1 MAKNFKKKRL
11 FTVAALTVLLALAM
25 LVFASCETGKT
36 YTLTFETGNGS
47 AVSPIK
53 AKAGDKIQL
62 PDEPT
67 LDGHRF
73 DGWYLSEDFSG
84 EKAALP
90 ETMPAENRTYYAKFT
105 AIKTATLTLDAAGG
119 VLETSVFELEAG
131 EKVWRIVSQA
141 VPSLTGAVFGGWFNG
156 NSAVTENTVMPANGL
171 TLTARY
177 KASYVVEV
185 YLEDLNGEYGAPTDQ
200 VTFEGGS
207 DWLGREV
214 RLGASVLKAP
224 EGFLLD
230 QTKTQPI
237 TLVAGEN
244 VYKAYFYRADGYV
257 YYFVNTPQGAE
268 AEGEMDF
275 ATVTYGAPHTVSESM
290 FTVRGYRFAGWSDS
304 PEGEVVYAA
313 GDEISQVKGTI
324 MLYARWNYG
333 ATDAGGG
340 ADRIY
345 LLMESPLKAVLE
357 RPVLGEKTGSYDP
370 DTRLF
375 EFEIADGRTLKG
387 RMHADGKGFA
397 YFDGDMTLTLTQVD
411 GTAAGKATIALDG
424 LDAALY
430 TPENGAATEGSYTR
444 VSPSVYQFS
453 SESVRFRFRI
463 EKSDGED
470 VFVMSDGYEGTYYY
484 YNGGIS
490 YPVVILDGFGAAAY
504 LADSESSLL
513 TGAYAPS
520 GEEIEVTYPNGDG
533 EVRFLCRLGEEQGR
547 TTSGDVVTVTVF
559 YLADDTRGEYAIEDL
574 SGAETYFYSDG
585 FGKAYYGEGAERREV
600 DYVYYREHGYY
611 VVIDGKI
618 NYFGFVSMYLDG
630 KNVFGC
636 LNMTAKTGGLAEHN
650 TVWTEE
656 NARSGFTVKLRIL
669 DSRTA
674 AIEVSM
680 TNGRW
685 QRVVTGENTYDG
697 DAKIYH
703 FAAEWFAPDTE
714 NIKYE
719 QLLAPF
725 YGDFYYKSQGTS
737 SFVIAD
743 DAFSE
748 YTVYD
753 GSAVYTLKCDGFGK
767 GSLLKRGDA
776 NSVPIVYD
784 YRHGYETENASYG
797 FISFTLQMSLF
808 TVRVNEDTKEG
819 QLVTEFTE
827 LENRL
832 PEQGEKFCFAA
843 VDYIGSEEVLYIP
856 ENITEVAPDAVQ
868 GLLTLKMVIFGDKV
882 TTVGDRAF
890 VGNPYL
896 VSVIFGTGIDHIG
909 DDAFSMATYLIDIHF
924 PNAEKAPSYIG
935 KNAFYRLDGIA
946 LVPST
951 TEWGGL
957 MTVYVGGSFWGD
969 ASPSAYVTL
978 FNVNNKAQDKDGN
991 EVGAYSNDYS
1001 DFVTIASEAGTDKK
1015 GKTYNLADGNKLFLS
1030 GGDSAI
1036 LFVEADGVT
1045 RRIWGAYRYDD
1056 YEKITFRAGFTVDG
1070 EAVLYY
1076 GKPSGDDFVLR
1087 DKVFGA
1093 YDDGYITVVFDGYGA
1108 ASVVIN
1114 AELSDGTYTLNG
1126 NEITFAGID
1135 GLASASFIP
1144 SETQEN
1150 SSKLTLTYGGSSHT
1164 LTYTGKEKGSYY
1176 DLKLGAKIE
1185 LDGKNIDNEGGTA
1198 KIYFKHQE
1206 YERKYKL
1213 EGTKLYI
1220 IWIEGTDGS
1229 EDVLWNWSFNSSTRK
1244 ITGYWNYHLDEYE
1257 YYFEFGLLA
1266 EGEEKGA
1273 YTSAAGD
1280 KLTLDGFFVAEYT
1293 PASGQA
1299 EKWNYFMMSDV
1310 SVLLTSGESYKLLV
1324 LDDASFTETEVTET
1338 SVAGQYY
1345 VAERSYKVWLDG
1357 NGNMLYD
1364 SNMSVY
1370 TYVVEGNVFK
1380 LTSYDD
1386 SGTPHVHEGKFAL
1399 ETDGYIETAFYSYG
1413 YSYLRLFKEK
1423 LEYTTV
1429 SFKLDDKS
1437 YTLAIFEN
1445 KFVYAY
1451 QYGQA
1456 IAYTGS
1462 VADYAAAKAAI
1473 AAKEDFEVT
1482 LDGTV
1487 YTASYDSDSWAWTF
1501 TPKS

>member
-25 LVFASCETGKT
+25 LVFAACETGKT

-53 AKAGDKIQL
+53 AKAGDKIDL

-470 VFVMSDGYEGTYYY
+470 VFVMSDGYEGTIYY

-843 VDYIGSEEVLYIP
+843 VDES
-856 ENITEVAPDAVQ
+856 
-868 GLLTLKMVIFGDKV
+868 
-882 TTVGDRAF
+882 
-890 VGNPYL
+890 
-896 VSVIFGTGIDHIG
+896 
-909 DDAFSMATYLIDIHF
+909 
-924 PNAEKAPSYIG
+924 G
-935 KNAFYRLDGIA
+935 KG
-946 LVPST
+946 
-951 TEWGGL
+951 
-957 MTVYVGGSFWGD
+957 
-969 ASPSAYVTL
+969 SAYIS
-978 FNVNNKAQDKDGN
+978 FPDG
-991 EVGAYSNDYS
+991 
-1001 DFVTIASEAGTDKK
+1001 
-1015 GKTYNLADGNKLFLS
+1015 S
-1030 GGDSAI
+1030 GG
-1036 LFVEADGVT
+1036 FV
-1045 RRIWGAYRYDD
+1045 
-1056 YEKITFRAGFTVDG
+1056 
-1070 EAVLYY
+1070 
-1076 GKPSGDDFVLR
+1076 
-1087 DKVFGA
+1087 
-1093 YDDGYITVVFDGYGA
+1093 
-1108 ASVVIN
+1108 
-1114 AELSDGTYTLNG
+1114 
-1126 NEITFAGID
+1126 AGID
-1135 GLASASFIP
+1135 GAYTAVVFGNADGETVYVEYTFTADFFAQGFEALAQDGYASFVFRYYPAMGNYFFVFDSSEQENYVIDDGESRIEFSVNGDGTAWLNSLLCAVTRDGDEFVLTTASGARGVVRVVGDGTAQLASSERGTYFALADGTPTLEKEMLFLDGFGGATMQRYVAATETSESRIEDVASGTYVRLDSASGYYEYDVSFADGGYENFRFAYGTITVGN
-1144 SETQEN
+1144 SAVAVYILYDESQEESFET
-1150 SSKLTLTYGGSSHT
+1150 SDGGTLLIDAYGQATFEDASG
-1164 LTYTGKEKGSYY
+1164 EKRAAIASRAA
-1176 DLKLGAKIE
+1176 DTVIE
-1185 LDGKNIDNEGGTA
+1185 GRELMRVRVLDADGKNYGAEKTYAVSEENGKKRLLPVDGGLGV
-1198 KIYFKHQE
+1198 YFL
-1206 YERKYKL
+1206 L
-1213 EGTKLYI
+1213 EGDKILSESKLVLDGLGGGVLYCG
-1220 IWIEGTDGS
+1220 ETQSEVKGT
-1229 EDVLWNWSFNSSTRK
+1229 
-1244 ITGYWNYHLDEYE
+1244 
-1257 YYFEFGLLA
+1257 
-1266 EGEEKGA
+1266 
-1273 YTSAAGD
+1273 YTSAERENEWIFRP
-1280 KLTLDGFFVAEYT
+1280 DGTEAESFRFALMRGVPT
-1293 PASGQA
+1293 T
-1299 EKWNYFMMSDV
+1299 E
-1310 SVLLTSGESYKLLV
+1310 GESFDLFAVYAEQWECTLLSA
-1324 LDDASFTETEVTET
+1324 DWEVAAFGGYGSGTFIDRLGRVF
-1338 SVAGQYY
+1338 SVYCEIVDENTVRIYGAAFG
-1345 VAERSYKVWLDG
+1345 EMWLTADFLSG
-1357 NGNMLYD
+1357 TFELYD
-1364 SNMSVY
+1364 
-1370 TYVVEGNVFK
+1370 
-1380 LTSYDD
+1380 
-1386 SGTPHVHEGKFAL
+1386 
-1399 ETDGYIETAFYSYG
+1399 
-1413 YSYLRLFKEK
+1413 
-1423 LEYTTV
+1423 
-1429 SFKLDDKS
+1429 
-1437 YTLAIFEN
+1437 
-1445 KFVYAY
+1445 
-1451 QYGQA
+1451 QA
-1456 IAYTGS
+1456 PA
-1462 VADYAAAKAAI
+1462 
-1473 AAKEDFEVT
+1473 E
-1482 LDGTV
+1482 
-1487 YTASYDSDSWAWTF
+1487 
-1501 TPKS
+1501 

>member
-53 AKAGDKIQL
+53 AKAGDKIDL

-843 VDYIGSEEVLYIP
+843 VDES
-856 ENITEVAPDAVQ
+856 
-868 GLLTLKMVIFGDKV
+868 
-882 TTVGDRAF
+882 
-890 VGNPYL
+890 
-896 VSVIFGTGIDHIG
+896 
-909 DDAFSMATYLIDIHF
+909 
-924 PNAEKAPSYIG
+924 G
-935 KNAFYRLDGIA
+935 KG
-946 LVPST
+946 
-951 TEWGGL
+951 
-957 MTVYVGGSFWGD
+957 
-969 ASPSAYVTL
+969 SAYIS
-978 FNVNNKAQDKDGN
+978 FPDG
-991 EVGAYSNDYS
+991 
-1001 DFVTIASEAGTDKK
+1001 
-1015 GKTYNLADGNKLFLS
+1015 S
-1030 GGDSAI
+1030 GG
-1036 LFVEADGVT
+1036 FV
-1045 RRIWGAYRYDD
+1045 
-1056 YEKITFRAGFTVDG
+1056 
-1070 EAVLYY
+1070 
-1076 GKPSGDDFVLR
+1076 
-1087 DKVFGA
+1087 
-1093 YDDGYITVVFDGYGA
+1093 
-1108 ASVVIN
+1108 
-1114 AELSDGTYTLNG
+1114 
-1126 NEITFAGID
+1126 AGID
-1135 GLASASFIP
+1135 GAYTAVVFGNADGETVYVEYTFTADFFAQGFEALAQDGYASFVFRYYPAMGNYFFVFDSSEQENYVIDDGESRIEFSVNGDGTAWLNSLLCAVTRDGDEFVLTTASGARGVVRVVGDGTAQLASSERGTYFALADGTPTLEKEMLFLDGFGGATMQRYVAATETSESRIEDVASGTYVRLDSASGYYEYDVSFADGGYENFRFAYGTITVGN
-1144 SETQEN
+1144 SAVAVYILYDESQEESFET
-1150 SSKLTLTYGGSSHT
+1150 SDGGTLLIDAYGQATFEDASG
-1164 LTYTGKEKGSYY
+1164 EKRAAIASRAA
-1176 DLKLGAKIE
+1176 DTVIE
-1185 LDGKNIDNEGGTA
+1185 GRELMRVRVLDADGKNYGAEKTYAVSEENGKKRLLPVDGGLGV
-1198 KIYFKHQE
+1198 YFL
-1206 YERKYKL
+1206 L
-1213 EGTKLYI
+1213 EGDKILSESKLVLDGLGGGVLYCG
-1220 IWIEGTDGS
+1220 ETQSEVKGT
-1229 EDVLWNWSFNSSTRK
+1229 
-1244 ITGYWNYHLDEYE
+1244 
-1257 YYFEFGLLA
+1257 
-1266 EGEEKGA
+1266 
-1273 YTSAAGD
+1273 YTSAERENEWIFRP
-1280 KLTLDGFFVAEYT
+1280 DGTEAESFRFALMRGVPT
-1293 PASGQA
+1293 T
-1299 EKWNYFMMSDV
+1299 E
-1310 SVLLTSGESYKLLV
+1310 GESFDLFAVYAEQWECTLLSA
-1324 LDDASFTETEVTET
+1324 DWEVAAFGGYGSGTFIDRLGRVF
-1338 SVAGQYY
+1338 SVYCEIVDENTVRIYGAAFG
-1345 VAERSYKVWLDG
+1345 EMWLTADFLSG
-1357 NGNMLYD
+1357 TFELYD
-1364 SNMSVY
+1364 
-1370 TYVVEGNVFK
+1370 
-1380 LTSYDD
+1380 
-1386 SGTPHVHEGKFAL
+1386 
-1399 ETDGYIETAFYSYG
+1399 
-1413 YSYLRLFKEK
+1413 
-1423 LEYTTV
+1423 
-1429 SFKLDDKS
+1429 
-1437 YTLAIFEN
+1437 
-1445 KFVYAY
+1445 
-1451 QYGQA
+1451 QA
-1456 IAYTGS
+1456 PA
-1462 VADYAAAKAAI
+1462 
-1473 AAKEDFEVT
+1473 E
-1482 LDGTV
+1482 
-1487 YTASYDSDSWAWTF
+1487 
-1501 TPKS
+1501 

>member
-25 LVFASCETGKT
+25 LVFAACETGKT

-257 YYFVNTPQGAE
+257 YYFVNTPLGAE

-275 ATVTYGAPHTVSESM
+275 ATVTYGAPHTVSKSL

-843 VDYIGSEEVLYIP
+843 VDES
-856 ENITEVAPDAVQ
+856 
-868 GLLTLKMVIFGDKV
+868 
-882 TTVGDRAF
+882 
-890 VGNPYL
+890 
-896 VSVIFGTGIDHIG
+896 
-909 DDAFSMATYLIDIHF
+909 
-924 PNAEKAPSYIG
+924 G
-935 KNAFYRLDGIA
+935 KG
-946 LVPST
+946 
-951 TEWGGL
+951 
-957 MTVYVGGSFWGD
+957 
-969 ASPSAYVTL
+969 SAYIS
-978 FNVNNKAQDKDGN
+978 FPDG
-991 EVGAYSNDYS
+991 
-1001 DFVTIASEAGTDKK
+1001 
-1015 GKTYNLADGNKLFLS
+1015 S
-1030 GGDSAI
+1030 GG
-1036 LFVEADGVT
+1036 FV
-1045 RRIWGAYRYDD
+1045 
-1056 YEKITFRAGFTVDG
+1056 
-1070 EAVLYY
+1070 
-1076 GKPSGDDFVLR
+1076 
-1087 DKVFGA
+1087 
-1093 YDDGYITVVFDGYGA
+1093 
-1108 ASVVIN
+1108 
-1114 AELSDGTYTLNG
+1114 
-1126 NEITFAGID
+1126 AGID
-1135 GLASASFIP
+1135 GAYTAVVFGNADGETVYVEYTFTADFFAQGFEALAQDGYASFVFRYYPAMGNYFFVFDSSEQENYVIDDGESRIEFSVNGDGTAWLNSLLCAVTRDGDEFVLTTASGARGVVRVVGDGTAQLASSERGTYFALADGTPTLEKEMLFLDGFGGATMQRYVAATETSESRIEDVASGTYVRLDSASGYYEYDVSFADGGYENFRFAYGTITVGN
-1144 SETQEN
+1144 SAVAVYILYDESQEESFET
-1150 SSKLTLTYGGSSHT
+1150 SDGGTLLIDAYGQATFEDASG
-1164 LTYTGKEKGSYY
+1164 EKRAAIASRAA
-1176 DLKLGAKIE
+1176 DTVIE
-1185 LDGKNIDNEGGTA
+1185 GRELMRVRVLDADGKNYGAEKTYAVSEENGKKRLLPVDGGLGV
-1198 KIYFKHQE
+1198 YFL
-1206 YERKYKL
+1206 L
-1213 EGTKLYI
+1213 EGDKILSESKLVLDGLGGGVLYCG
-1220 IWIEGTDGS
+1220 ETQSEVKGT
-1229 EDVLWNWSFNSSTRK
+1229 
-1244 ITGYWNYHLDEYE
+1244 
-1257 YYFEFGLLA
+1257 
-1266 EGEEKGA
+1266 
-1273 YTSAAGD
+1273 YTSAERENEWIFRP
-1280 KLTLDGFFVAEYT
+1280 DGTEAESFRFALMRGVPT
-1293 PASGQA
+1293 T
-1299 EKWNYFMMSDV
+1299 E
-1310 SVLLTSGESYKLLV
+1310 GESFDLFAVYAEQWECTLLSA
-1324 LDDASFTETEVTET
+1324 DWEVAAFGGYGSGTFIDRLGRVF
-1338 SVAGQYY
+1338 SVYCEIVDENTVRIYGAAFG
-1345 VAERSYKVWLDG
+1345 EMWLTADFLSG
-1357 NGNMLYD
+1357 TFELYD
-1364 SNMSVY
+1364 
-1370 TYVVEGNVFK
+1370 
-1380 LTSYDD
+1380 
-1386 SGTPHVHEGKFAL
+1386 
-1399 ETDGYIETAFYSYG
+1399 
-1413 YSYLRLFKEK
+1413 
-1423 LEYTTV
+1423 
-1429 SFKLDDKS
+1429 
-1437 YTLAIFEN
+1437 
-1445 KFVYAY
+1445 
-1451 QYGQA
+1451 QA
-1456 IAYTGS
+1456 PA
-1462 VADYAAAKAAI
+1462 
-1473 AAKEDFEVT
+1473 E
-1482 LDGTV
+1482 
-1487 YTASYDSDSWAWTF
+1487 
-1501 TPKS
+1501 

>member
-25 LVFASCETGKT
+25 LVFAACETGKT

-843 VDYIGSEEVLYIP
+843 VDES
-856 ENITEVAPDAVQ
+856 
-868 GLLTLKMVIFGDKV
+868 
-882 TTVGDRAF
+882 
-890 VGNPYL
+890 
-896 VSVIFGTGIDHIG
+896 
-909 DDAFSMATYLIDIHF
+909 
-924 PNAEKAPSYIG
+924 G
-935 KNAFYRLDGIA
+935 KG
-946 LVPST
+946 
-951 TEWGGL
+951 
-957 MTVYVGGSFWGD
+957 
-969 ASPSAYVTL
+969 SAYIS
-978 FNVNNKAQDKDGN
+978 FPDG
-991 EVGAYSNDYS
+991 
-1001 DFVTIASEAGTDKK
+1001 
-1015 GKTYNLADGNKLFLS
+1015 S
-1030 GGDSAI
+1030 GG
-1036 LFVEADGVT
+1036 FV
-1045 RRIWGAYRYDD
+1045 
-1056 YEKITFRAGFTVDG
+1056 
-1070 EAVLYY
+1070 
-1076 GKPSGDDFVLR
+1076 
-1087 DKVFGA
+1087 
-1093 YDDGYITVVFDGYGA
+1093 
-1108 ASVVIN
+1108 
-1114 AELSDGTYTLNG
+1114 
-1126 NEITFAGID
+1126 AGID
-1135 GLASASFIP
+1135 GAYTAVVFGNADGETVYVEYTFTADFFAQGFEALAQDGYASFVFRYYPAMGNYFFVFDSSEQENYVIDDGESRIEFSVNGDGTAWLNSLLCAVTRDGDEFVLTTASGARGVVRVVGDGTAQLASSERGTYFALADGTPTLEKEMLFLDGFGGATMQRYVAATETSESRIEDVASGTYVRLDSASGYYEYDVSFADGGYENFRFAYGTITVGN
-1144 SETQEN
+1144 SAVAVYILYDESQEESFET
-1150 SSKLTLTYGGSSHT
+1150 SDGGTLLIDAYGQATFEDASG
-1164 LTYTGKEKGSYY
+1164 EKRAAIASRAA
-1176 DLKLGAKIE
+1176 DTVIE
-1185 LDGKNIDNEGGTA
+1185 GRELMRVRVLDADGKNYGAEKTYAVSEENGKKRLLPVDGGLGV
-1198 KIYFKHQE
+1198 YFL
-1206 YERKYKL
+1206 L
-1213 EGTKLYI
+1213 EGDKILSESKLVLDGLGGGVLYCG
-1220 IWIEGTDGS
+1220 ETQSEVKGT
-1229 EDVLWNWSFNSSTRK
+1229 
-1244 ITGYWNYHLDEYE
+1244 
-1257 YYFEFGLLA
+1257 
-1266 EGEEKGA
+1266 
-1273 YTSAAGD
+1273 YTSAERENEWIFRP
-1280 KLTLDGFFVAEYT
+1280 DGTEAESFRFALMRGVPT
-1293 PASGQA
+1293 T
-1299 EKWNYFMMSDV
+1299 E
-1310 SVLLTSGESYKLLV
+1310 GESFDLFAVYAEQWECTLLSA
-1324 LDDASFTETEVTET
+1324 DWEVAAFGGYGSGTFIDRLGRVF
-1338 SVAGQYY
+1338 SVYCEIVDENTVRIYGAAFG
-1345 VAERSYKVWLDG
+1345 EMWLTADFLSG
-1357 NGNMLYD
+1357 TFELYD
-1364 SNMSVY
+1364 
-1370 TYVVEGNVFK
+1370 
-1380 LTSYDD
+1380 
-1386 SGTPHVHEGKFAL
+1386 
-1399 ETDGYIETAFYSYG
+1399 
-1413 YSYLRLFKEK
+1413 
-1423 LEYTTV
+1423 
-1429 SFKLDDKS
+1429 
-1437 YTLAIFEN
+1437 
-1445 KFVYAY
+1445 
-1451 QYGQA
+1451 QA
-1456 IAYTGS
+1456 PA
-1462 VADYAAAKAAI
+1462 
-1473 AAKEDFEVT
+1473 E
-1482 LDGTV
+1482 
-1487 YTASYDSDSWAWTF
+1487 
-1501 TPKS
+1501 

>member
-47 AVSPIK
+47 AGSPIK

-843 VDYIGSEEVLYIP
+843 VDES
-856 ENITEVAPDAVQ
+856 
-868 GLLTLKMVIFGDKV
+868 
-882 TTVGDRAF
+882 
-890 VGNPYL
+890 
-896 VSVIFGTGIDHIG
+896 
-909 DDAFSMATYLIDIHF
+909 
-924 PNAEKAPSYIG
+924 G
-935 KNAFYRLDGIA
+935 KG
-946 LVPST
+946 
-951 TEWGGL
+951 
-957 MTVYVGGSFWGD
+957 
-969 ASPSAYVTL
+969 SAYIS
-978 FNVNNKAQDKDGN
+978 FPDG
-991 EVGAYSNDYS
+991 
-1001 DFVTIASEAGTDKK
+1001 
-1015 GKTYNLADGNKLFLS
+1015 S
-1030 GGDSAI
+1030 GG
-1036 LFVEADGVT
+1036 FV
-1045 RRIWGAYRYDD
+1045 
-1056 YEKITFRAGFTVDG
+1056 
-1070 EAVLYY
+1070 
-1076 GKPSGDDFVLR
+1076 
-1087 DKVFGA
+1087 
-1093 YDDGYITVVFDGYGA
+1093 
-1108 ASVVIN
+1108 
-1114 AELSDGTYTLNG
+1114 
-1126 NEITFAGID
+1126 AGID
-1135 GLASASFIP
+1135 GAYTAVVFGNADGETVYVEYTFTADFFAQGFEALAQDGYASFVFRYYPAMGNYFFVFDSSEQENYVIDDGESRIEFSVNGDGTAWLNSLLCAVTRDGDEFVLTTASGARGVVRVVGDGTAQLASSERGTYFALADGTPTLEKEMLFLDGFGGATMQRYVAATETSESRIEDVASGTYVRLDSASGYYEYDVSFADGGYENFRFAYGTITVGN
-1144 SETQEN
+1144 SAVAVYILYDESQEESFET
-1150 SSKLTLTYGGSSHT
+1150 SDGGTLLIDAYGQATFEDASG
-1164 LTYTGKEKGSYY
+1164 EKRAAIASRAA
-1176 DLKLGAKIE
+1176 DTVIE
-1185 LDGKNIDNEGGTA
+1185 GRELMRVRVLDADGKNYGAEKTYAVSEENGKKRLLPVDGGLGV
-1198 KIYFKHQE
+1198 YFL
-1206 YERKYKL
+1206 L
-1213 EGTKLYI
+1213 EGDKILSESKLVLDGLGGGVLYCG
-1220 IWIEGTDGS
+1220 ETQSEVKGT
-1229 EDVLWNWSFNSSTRK
+1229 
-1244 ITGYWNYHLDEYE
+1244 
-1257 YYFEFGLLA
+1257 
-1266 EGEEKGA
+1266 
-1273 YTSAAGD
+1273 YTSAERENEWIFRP
-1280 KLTLDGFFVAEYT
+1280 DGTEAESFRFALMRGVPT
-1293 PASGQA
+1293 T
-1299 EKWNYFMMSDV
+1299 E
-1310 SVLLTSGESYKLLV
+1310 GESFDLFAVYAEQWECTLLSA
-1324 LDDASFTETEVTET
+1324 DWEVAAFGGYGSGTFIDRLGRVF
-1338 SVAGQYY
+1338 SVYCEIVDENTVRIYGAAFG
-1345 VAERSYKVWLDG
+1345 EMWLTADFLSG
-1357 NGNMLYD
+1357 TFELYD
-1364 SNMSVY
+1364 
-1370 TYVVEGNVFK
+1370 
-1380 LTSYDD
+1380 
-1386 SGTPHVHEGKFAL
+1386 
-1399 ETDGYIETAFYSYG
+1399 
-1413 YSYLRLFKEK
+1413 
-1423 LEYTTV
+1423 
-1429 SFKLDDKS
+1429 
-1437 YTLAIFEN
+1437 
-1445 KFVYAY
+1445 
-1451 QYGQA
+1451 QA
-1456 IAYTGS
+1456 PA
-1462 VADYAAAKAAI
+1462 
-1473 AAKEDFEVT
+1473 E
-1482 LDGTV
+1482 
-1487 YTASYDSDSWAWTF
+1487 
-1501 TPKS
+1501 

>member
-25 LVFASCETGKT
+25 LVFAACETGKT

-53 AKAGDKIQL
+53 AKAGDKIDL

-119 VLETSVFELEAG
+119 VLETSVFELEPG

-357 RPVLGEKTGSYDP
+357 RPVLGEKTGSYDL

-685 QRVVTGENTYDG
+685 QRVITGENTYDE

-703 FAAEWFAPDTE
+703 FAADWFAPDTE

-843 VDYIGSEEVLYIP
+843 VDES
-856 ENITEVAPDAVQ
+856 
-868 GLLTLKMVIFGDKV
+868 
-882 TTVGDRAF
+882 
-890 VGNPYL
+890 
-896 VSVIFGTGIDHIG
+896 
-909 DDAFSMATYLIDIHF
+909 
-924 PNAEKAPSYIG
+924 G
-935 KNAFYRLDGIA
+935 KG
-946 LVPST
+946 
-951 TEWGGL
+951 
-957 MTVYVGGSFWGD
+957 
-969 ASPSAYVTL
+969 SAYIS
-978 FNVNNKAQDKDGN
+978 FPDG
-991 EVGAYSNDYS
+991 
-1001 DFVTIASEAGTDKK
+1001 
-1015 GKTYNLADGNKLFLS
+1015 S
-1030 GGDSAI
+1030 GG
-1036 LFVEADGVT
+1036 FV
-1045 RRIWGAYRYDD
+1045 
-1056 YEKITFRAGFTVDG
+1056 
-1070 EAVLYY
+1070 
-1076 GKPSGDDFVLR
+1076 
-1087 DKVFGA
+1087 
-1093 YDDGYITVVFDGYGA
+1093 
-1108 ASVVIN
+1108 
-1114 AELSDGTYTLNG
+1114 
-1126 NEITFAGID
+1126 AGID
-1135 GLASASFIP
+1135 GAYTAVVFGNADGETVYVEYTFTADFFAQGFEALAQDGYASFVFRYYPAMGNYFFVFDSSEQENYVIDDGESRIEFSVNGDGTAWLNSLLCAVTRDGDEFVLTTASGARGVVRVVGDGTAQLASSERGTYFALADGTPTLEKEMLFLDGFGGATMQRYVAATETSESRIEDVASG
-1144 SETQEN
+1144 
-1150 SSKLTLTYGGSSHT
+1150 TYVRLDSASGYYEYDVSFAD
-1164 LTYTGKEKGSYY
+1164 GSYENFRFAYGTITVGNSAVAVYILY
-1176 DLKLGAKIE
+1176 DESREETFETSDGGMLLIDAYGQATFEDASGEKRAAIASRAADTLIE
-1185 LDGKNIDNEGGTA
+1185 GRELMRVRVLDADGKNYGAEKTYAVSEENGKKRLLPVDGGLGV
-1198 KIYFKHQE
+1198 YFL
-1206 YERKYKL
+1206 L
-1213 EGTKLYI
+1213 EGDKIL
-1220 IWIEGTDGS
+1220 S
-1229 EDVLWNWSFNSSTRK
+1229 ESK
-1244 ITGYWNYHLDEYE
+1244 
-1257 YYFEFGLLA
+1257 
-1266 EGEEKGA
+1266 
-1273 YTSAAGD
+1273 
-1280 KLTLDGFFVAEYT
+1280 
-1293 PASGQA
+1293 
-1299 EKWNYFMMSDV
+1299 
-1310 SVLLTSGESYKLLV
+1310 LV
-1324 LDDASFTETEVTET
+1324 LDGLGGGVLYCGETQSEVKGTYTAAERENEWIFRPDDTETESFRFALMRGVPTTEGESFDLFAVYAEQWECT
-1338 SVAGQYY
+1338 LLSADWEVAAFGGYGSGTFIDRLGRVFSVYCEIVDENTVRIYGAAFG
-1345 VAERSYKVWLDG
+1345 EMWLTADFLSDTFE
-1357 NGNMLYD
+1357 LYD
-1364 SNMSVY
+1364 
-1370 TYVVEGNVFK
+1370 
-1380 LTSYDD
+1380 
-1386 SGTPHVHEGKFAL
+1386 
-1399 ETDGYIETAFYSYG
+1399 
-1413 YSYLRLFKEK
+1413 
-1423 LEYTTV
+1423 
-1429 SFKLDDKS
+1429 
-1437 YTLAIFEN
+1437 
-1445 KFVYAY
+1445 
-1451 QYGQA
+1451 QA
-1456 IAYTGS
+1456 PA
-1462 VADYAAAKAAI
+1462 
-1473 AAKEDFEVT
+1473 E
-1482 LDGTV
+1482 
-1487 YTASYDSDSWAWTF
+1487 
-1501 TPKS
+1501 

>member
-257 YYFVNTPQGAE
+257 YYFVNTPLGAE

-275 ATVTYGAPHTVSESM
+275 ATVTYGAPHTVSKSL

-304 PEGEVVYAA
+304 PEGEVVYAE

-574 SGAETYFYSDG
+574 NGAETYFYSDG

-703 FAAEWFAPDTE
+703 FAADWFAPDTE

-843 VDYIGSEEVLYIP
+843 VDES
-856 ENITEVAPDAVQ
+856 
-868 GLLTLKMVIFGDKV
+868 
-882 TTVGDRAF
+882 
-890 VGNPYL
+890 
-896 VSVIFGTGIDHIG
+896 
-909 DDAFSMATYLIDIHF
+909 
-924 PNAEKAPSYIG
+924 G
-935 KNAFYRLDGIA
+935 KG
-946 LVPST
+946 
-951 TEWGGL
+951 
-957 MTVYVGGSFWGD
+957 
-969 ASPSAYVTL
+969 SAYIS
-978 FNVNNKAQDKDGN
+978 FPDG
-991 EVGAYSNDYS
+991 
-1001 DFVTIASEAGTDKK
+1001 
-1015 GKTYNLADGNKLFLS
+1015 S
-1030 GGDSAI
+1030 GG
-1036 LFVEADGVT
+1036 FV
-1045 RRIWGAYRYDD
+1045 
-1056 YEKITFRAGFTVDG
+1056 
-1070 EAVLYY
+1070 
-1076 GKPSGDDFVLR
+1076 
-1087 DKVFGA
+1087 
-1093 YDDGYITVVFDGYGA
+1093 
-1108 ASVVIN
+1108 
-1114 AELSDGTYTLNG
+1114 
-1126 NEITFAGID
+1126 AGID
-1135 GLASASFIP
+1135 GAYTAVVFGNADGETVYVEYTFTADFFAQGFEALAQDGYASFVFRYYPAMGNYFFVFDSSEQENYVIDDGESRIEFSVNGDGTAWLNSLLCAVTRDGDEFVLTTASGARGVVRVVGDGTAQLASSERGTYFALADGTPTLEKEMLFLDGFGGATMQRYVAATETSESRIEDVASGTYVRLDSASGYYEYDVSFADGGYENFRFAYGTITVGN
-1144 SETQEN
+1144 SAVAVYILYDESQEESFET
-1150 SSKLTLTYGGSSHT
+1150 SDGGTLLIDAYGQATFEDASG
-1164 LTYTGKEKGSYY
+1164 EKRAAIASRAA
-1176 DLKLGAKIE
+1176 DTVIE
-1185 LDGKNIDNEGGTA
+1185 GRELMRVRVLDEDGKNYGAEKTYAVSEENGKKRLLPVDGGLGV
-1198 KIYFKHQE
+1198 YFL
-1206 YERKYKL
+1206 L
-1213 EGTKLYI
+1213 EGDKIL
-1220 IWIEGTDGS
+1220 S
-1229 EDVLWNWSFNSSTRK
+1229 ESK
-1244 ITGYWNYHLDEYE
+1244 
-1257 YYFEFGLLA
+1257 
-1266 EGEEKGA
+1266 
-1273 YTSAAGD
+1273 
-1280 KLTLDGFFVAEYT
+1280 
-1293 PASGQA
+1293 
-1299 EKWNYFMMSDV
+1299 
-1310 SVLLTSGESYKLLV
+1310 LV
-1324 LDDASFTETEVTET
+1324 LDGLGGGVLYCGETQSEVKGTYTAAERENEWIFRPDGTETESFRFALMRGVPTTERESFDLFAVYAEQWECT
-1338 SVAGQYY
+1338 LLSADWEVAAFGGYGSGTFIDRLGRVFSVYCEIVDENTVRIYGAAFG
-1345 VAERSYKVWLDG
+1345 EMWLTADFLSG
-1357 NGNMLYD
+1357 TFELYD
-1364 SNMSVY
+1364 
-1370 TYVVEGNVFK
+1370 
-1380 LTSYDD
+1380 
-1386 SGTPHVHEGKFAL
+1386 
-1399 ETDGYIETAFYSYG
+1399 
-1413 YSYLRLFKEK
+1413 
-1423 LEYTTV
+1423 
-1429 SFKLDDKS
+1429 
-1437 YTLAIFEN
+1437 
-1445 KFVYAY
+1445 
-1451 QYGQA
+1451 QA
-1456 IAYTGS
+1456 PA
-1462 VADYAAAKAAI
+1462 
-1473 AAKEDFEVT
+1473 E
-1482 LDGTV
+1482 
-1487 YTASYDSDSWAWTF
+1487 
-1501 TPKS
+1501 

>member
-257 YYFVNTPQGAE
+257 YYFVNTPLGAE

-275 ATVTYGAPHTVSESM
+275 ATVTYGAPHTVSKSL

-304 PEGEVVYAA
+304 PEGEVVYAE

-574 SGAETYFYSDG
+574 NGAETYFYSDG

-703 FAAEWFAPDTE
+703 FAADWFAPDTE

-843 VDYIGSEEVLYIP
+843 VDES
-856 ENITEVAPDAVQ
+856 
-868 GLLTLKMVIFGDKV
+868 
-882 TTVGDRAF
+882 
-890 VGNPYL
+890 
-896 VSVIFGTGIDHIG
+896 
-909 DDAFSMATYLIDIHF
+909 
-924 PNAEKAPSYIG
+924 G
-935 KNAFYRLDGIA
+935 KG
-946 LVPST
+946 
-951 TEWGGL
+951 
-957 MTVYVGGSFWGD
+957 
-969 ASPSAYVTL
+969 SAYIS
-978 FNVNNKAQDKDGN
+978 FPDG
-991 EVGAYSNDYS
+991 
-1001 DFVTIASEAGTDKK
+1001 
-1015 GKTYNLADGNKLFLS
+1015 S
-1030 GGDSAI
+1030 GG
-1036 LFVEADGVT
+1036 FV
-1045 RRIWGAYRYDD
+1045 
-1056 YEKITFRAGFTVDG
+1056 
-1070 EAVLYY
+1070 
-1076 GKPSGDDFVLR
+1076 
-1087 DKVFGA
+1087 
-1093 YDDGYITVVFDGYGA
+1093 
-1108 ASVVIN
+1108 
-1114 AELSDGTYTLNG
+1114 
-1126 NEITFAGID
+1126 AGID
-1135 GLASASFIP
+1135 GAYTAVVFGNADGETVYVEYTFTADFFAQGFEALAQDGYASFVFRYYPAMGNYFFVFDSSEQENYVIDDGESRIEFSVNGDGTAWLNSLLCAVTRDGDEFVLTTASGARGVVRVVGDGTAQLASSERGTYFALADGTPTLEKEMLFLDGFGGATMQRYVAATETSESRIEDVASGTYVRLDSASGYYEYDVSFADGGYENFRFAYGTITVGN
-1144 SETQEN
+1144 SAVAVYILYDESQEESFET
-1150 SSKLTLTYGGSSHT
+1150 SDGGTLLIDAYGQATFEDASG
-1164 LTYTGKEKGSYY
+1164 EKRAAIASRAA
-1176 DLKLGAKIE
+1176 DTVIE
-1185 LDGKNIDNEGGTA
+1185 GRELMRVRVLDEDGKNYGAEKTYAVSEENGKKRLLPVDGGLGV
-1198 KIYFKHQE
+1198 YFL
-1206 YERKYKL
+1206 L
-1213 EGTKLYI
+1213 EGDKIL
-1220 IWIEGTDGS
+1220 S
-1229 EDVLWNWSFNSSTRK
+1229 ESK
-1244 ITGYWNYHLDEYE
+1244 
-1257 YYFEFGLLA
+1257 
-1266 EGEEKGA
+1266 
-1273 YTSAAGD
+1273 
-1280 KLTLDGFFVAEYT
+1280 
-1293 PASGQA
+1293 
-1299 EKWNYFMMSDV
+1299 
-1310 SVLLTSGESYKLLV
+1310 LV
-1324 LDDASFTETEVTET
+1324 LDGLGGGVLYCGETQSEVKGTYT
-1338 SVAGQYY
+1338 A
-1345 VAERSYKVWLDG
+1345 AERENEWIFRPDGTEAESFRFALMRGVPTTEGESFDLFAVYAEQWECTLLSADWEVAAFGGYGSGTFIDRLGRVFSVYCEIVDENTVRIYGAAFGEMWLTADFLSG
-1357 NGNMLYD
+1357 TFELYD
-1364 SNMSVY
+1364 
-1370 TYVVEGNVFK
+1370 
-1380 LTSYDD
+1380 
-1386 SGTPHVHEGKFAL
+1386 
-1399 ETDGYIETAFYSYG
+1399 
-1413 YSYLRLFKEK
+1413 
-1423 LEYTTV
+1423 
-1429 SFKLDDKS
+1429 
-1437 YTLAIFEN
+1437 
-1445 KFVYAY
+1445 
-1451 QYGQA
+1451 QA
-1456 IAYTGS
+1456 PA
-1462 VADYAAAKAAI
+1462 
-1473 AAKEDFEVT
+1473 E
-1482 LDGTV
+1482 
-1487 YTASYDSDSWAWTF
+1487 
-1501 TPKS
+1501 

>member
-25 LVFASCETGKT
+25 LVFAACETGKT

-53 AKAGDKIQL
+53 AKAGDKIDL

-843 VDYIGSEEVLYIP
+843 VDES
-856 ENITEVAPDAVQ
+856 
-868 GLLTLKMVIFGDKV
+868 
-882 TTVGDRAF
+882 
-890 VGNPYL
+890 
-896 VSVIFGTGIDHIG
+896 
-909 DDAFSMATYLIDIHF
+909 
-924 PNAEKAPSYIG
+924 G
-935 KNAFYRLDGIA
+935 KG
-946 LVPST
+946 
-951 TEWGGL
+951 
-957 MTVYVGGSFWGD
+957 
-969 ASPSAYVTL
+969 SAYIS
-978 FNVNNKAQDKDGN
+978 FPDG
-991 EVGAYSNDYS
+991 
-1001 DFVTIASEAGTDKK
+1001 
-1015 GKTYNLADGNKLFLS
+1015 S
-1030 GGDSAI
+1030 GG
-1036 LFVEADGVT
+1036 FV
-1045 RRIWGAYRYDD
+1045 
-1056 YEKITFRAGFTVDG
+1056 
-1070 EAVLYY
+1070 
-1076 GKPSGDDFVLR
+1076 
-1087 DKVFGA
+1087 
-1093 YDDGYITVVFDGYGA
+1093 
-1108 ASVVIN
+1108 
-1114 AELSDGTYTLNG
+1114 
-1126 NEITFAGID
+1126 AGID
-1135 GLASASFIP
+1135 GAYTAVVFGNADGETVYVEYTFTADFFAQGFEALAQDGYASFVFRYYPAMGNYFFVFDSSEQENYVIDDGESRIEFSVNGDGTAWLNSLLCAVTRDGDEFVLTTASGARGVVRVVGDGTAQLASSERGTYFALADGTPTLEKEMLFLDGFGGATMQRYVAATETSKSRIEDVASG
-1144 SETQEN
+1144 
-1150 SSKLTLTYGGSSHT
+1150 TYVRLDSASGYYEYDVSFAD
-1164 LTYTGKEKGSYY
+1164 GSYENFRFAYGTITVGNSAVAVYILY
-1176 DLKLGAKIE
+1176 DESREETFETSDGGMLLIDAYGQATFEDASGEKRAAIASRAADTLIE
-1185 LDGKNIDNEGGTA
+1185 GRELMRVRVLDADGKNYGAEKTYAVSEENGKKRLLPVDGGLGV
-1198 KIYFKHQE
+1198 YFL
-1206 YERKYKL
+1206 L
-1213 EGTKLYI
+1213 EGDKIL
-1220 IWIEGTDGS
+1220 S
-1229 EDVLWNWSFNSSTRK
+1229 ESK
-1244 ITGYWNYHLDEYE
+1244 
-1257 YYFEFGLLA
+1257 
-1266 EGEEKGA
+1266 
-1273 YTSAAGD
+1273 
-1280 KLTLDGFFVAEYT
+1280 
-1293 PASGQA
+1293 
-1299 EKWNYFMMSDV
+1299 
-1310 SVLLTSGESYKLLV
+1310 LV
-1324 LDDASFTETEVTET
+1324 LDGLGGGVLYCGETQSEVKGTYTAAERENEWIFRPDDTETESFRFALMRGVPTTEGESFDLFAVYAEQWECT
-1338 SVAGQYY
+1338 LLSADWEVAAFGGYGSGTFIDRLGRVFSVYCEIVDENTVRIYGAAFG
-1345 VAERSYKVWLDG
+1345 EMWLTADFLSDTFE
-1357 NGNMLYD
+1357 LYD
-1364 SNMSVY
+1364 
-1370 TYVVEGNVFK
+1370 
-1380 LTSYDD
+1380 
-1386 SGTPHVHEGKFAL
+1386 
-1399 ETDGYIETAFYSYG
+1399 
-1413 YSYLRLFKEK
+1413 
-1423 LEYTTV
+1423 
-1429 SFKLDDKS
+1429 
-1437 YTLAIFEN
+1437 
-1445 KFVYAY
+1445 
-1451 QYGQA
+1451 QA
-1456 IAYTGS
+1456 PA
-1462 VADYAAAKAAI
+1462 
-1473 AAKEDFEVT
+1473 E
-1482 LDGTV
+1482 
-1487 YTASYDSDSWAWTF
+1487 
-1501 TPKS
+1501 

>member
-25 LVFASCETGKT
+25 LVFAACETGKT

-53 AKAGDKIQL
+53 AKAGDKIDL

-275 ATVTYGAPHTVSESM
+275 ATVTYGAPHTVSKSL

-304 PEGEVVYAA
+304 PEGEVVYAE

-453 SESVRFRFRI
+453 SESIRFRFRI

-843 VDYIGSEEVLYIP
+843 VDES
-856 ENITEVAPDAVQ
+856 
-868 GLLTLKMVIFGDKV
+868 
-882 TTVGDRAF
+882 
-890 VGNPYL
+890 
-896 VSVIFGTGIDHIG
+896 
-909 DDAFSMATYLIDIHF
+909 
-924 PNAEKAPSYIG
+924 G
-935 KNAFYRLDGIA
+935 KG
-946 LVPST
+946 
-951 TEWGGL
+951 
-957 MTVYVGGSFWGD
+957 
-969 ASPSAYVTL
+969 SAYIS
-978 FNVNNKAQDKDGN
+978 FPDG
-991 EVGAYSNDYS
+991 
-1001 DFVTIASEAGTDKK
+1001 
-1015 GKTYNLADGNKLFLS
+1015 S
-1030 GGDSAI
+1030 GG
-1036 LFVEADGVT
+1036 FV
-1045 RRIWGAYRYDD
+1045 
-1056 YEKITFRAGFTVDG
+1056 
-1070 EAVLYY
+1070 
-1076 GKPSGDDFVLR
+1076 
-1087 DKVFGA
+1087 
-1093 YDDGYITVVFDGYGA
+1093 
-1108 ASVVIN
+1108 
-1114 AELSDGTYTLNG
+1114 
-1126 NEITFAGID
+1126 AGID
-1135 GLASASFIP
+1135 GAYTAVVFGNADGETVYVEYTFTADFFAQGFEALAQDGYASFVFRYYPAMGNYFFVFDSSEQENYVIDDGESRIEFSVNGDGTAWLNSLLCAVTRDGDEFVLTTASGARGVVRVVGDGTAQLASSERGTYFALADGTPTLEKEMLFLDGFGGATMQRYVAATETSESRIEDVASGTYVRLDSASGYYEYDVSFADGGYENFRFAYGTITVGN
-1144 SETQEN
+1144 SAVAVYILYDESQEESFET
-1150 SSKLTLTYGGSSHT
+1150 SDGGTLLIDAYGQATFEDASG
-1164 LTYTGKEKGSYY
+1164 EKRAAIASRAA
-1176 DLKLGAKIE
+1176 DTVIE
-1185 LDGKNIDNEGGTA
+1185 GRELMRVRVLDADGKNYGAEKTYAVSEENGKKRLLPVDGGLGV
-1198 KIYFKHQE
+1198 YFL
-1206 YERKYKL
+1206 L
-1213 EGTKLYI
+1213 EGDKIL
-1220 IWIEGTDGS
+1220 S
-1229 EDVLWNWSFNSSTRK
+1229 ESK
-1244 ITGYWNYHLDEYE
+1244 
-1257 YYFEFGLLA
+1257 
-1266 EGEEKGA
+1266 
-1273 YTSAAGD
+1273 
-1280 KLTLDGFFVAEYT
+1280 
-1293 PASGQA
+1293 
-1299 EKWNYFMMSDV
+1299 
-1310 SVLLTSGESYKLLV
+1310 LV
-1324 LDDASFTETEVTET
+1324 LDGLGGGVLYCGETQSEVKGTYTAAERENEWIFRPDGTETESFRFALMRGVPTTERESFDLFAVYAEQWECT
-1338 SVAGQYY
+1338 LLSADWEVAAFGGYGSGTFIDRLGRVFSVYCEIVDENTVRIYGAAFG
-1345 VAERSYKVWLDG
+1345 EMWLTADFLSG
-1357 NGNMLYD
+1357 TFELYD
-1364 SNMSVY
+1364 
-1370 TYVVEGNVFK
+1370 
-1380 LTSYDD
+1380 
-1386 SGTPHVHEGKFAL
+1386 
-1399 ETDGYIETAFYSYG
+1399 
-1413 YSYLRLFKEK
+1413 
-1423 LEYTTV
+1423 
-1429 SFKLDDKS
+1429 
-1437 YTLAIFEN
+1437 
-1445 KFVYAY
+1445 
-1451 QYGQA
+1451 QA
-1456 IAYTGS
+1456 PA
-1462 VADYAAAKAAI
+1462 
-1473 AAKEDFEVT
+1473 E
-1482 LDGTV
+1482 
-1487 YTASYDSDSWAWTF
+1487 
-1501 TPKS
+1501 

>member
-843 VDYIGSEEVLYIP
+843 VDES
-856 ENITEVAPDAVQ
+856 
-868 GLLTLKMVIFGDKV
+868 
-882 TTVGDRAF
+882 
-890 VGNPYL
+890 
-896 VSVIFGTGIDHIG
+896 
-909 DDAFSMATYLIDIHF
+909 
-924 PNAEKAPSYIG
+924 G
-935 KNAFYRLDGIA
+935 KG
-946 LVPST
+946 
-951 TEWGGL
+951 
-957 MTVYVGGSFWGD
+957 
-969 ASPSAYVTL
+969 SAYIS
-978 FNVNNKAQDKDGN
+978 FPDG
-991 EVGAYSNDYS
+991 
-1001 DFVTIASEAGTDKK
+1001 
-1015 GKTYNLADGNKLFLS
+1015 S
-1030 GGDSAI
+1030 GG
-1036 LFVEADGVT
+1036 FV
-1045 RRIWGAYRYDD
+1045 
-1056 YEKITFRAGFTVDG
+1056 
-1070 EAVLYY
+1070 
-1076 GKPSGDDFVLR
+1076 
-1087 DKVFGA
+1087 
-1093 YDDGYITVVFDGYGA
+1093 
-1108 ASVVIN
+1108 
-1114 AELSDGTYTLNG
+1114 
-1126 NEITFAGID
+1126 AGID
-1135 GLASASFIP
+1135 GAYTAVVFGNADGETVYVEYTFTADFFAQGFEALAQDGYASFVFRYYPAMGNYFFVFDSSEQENYVIDDGESRIEFSVNGDGTAWLNSLLCAVTRDGDEFVLTTASGARGVVRVVGDGTAQLASSERGTYFALADGTPTLEKEMLFLDGFGGATMQRYVAATETSESRIEDVASGTYVRLDSASGYYEYDVSFADGGYENFRFAYGTITVGN
-1144 SETQEN
+1144 SAVAVYILYDESQEESFET
-1150 SSKLTLTYGGSSHT
+1150 SDGGTLLIDAYGQATFEDASG
-1164 LTYTGKEKGSYY
+1164 EKRAAIASRAA
-1176 DLKLGAKIE
+1176 DTVIE
-1185 LDGKNIDNEGGTA
+1185 GRELMRVRVLDADGKNYGAEKTYAVSEENGKKRLLPVDGGLGV
-1198 KIYFKHQE
+1198 YFL
-1206 YERKYKL
+1206 L
-1213 EGTKLYI
+1213 EGDKILSESKLVLDGLGGGVLYCG
-1220 IWIEGTDGS
+1220 ETQSEVKGT
-1229 EDVLWNWSFNSSTRK
+1229 
-1244 ITGYWNYHLDEYE
+1244 
-1257 YYFEFGLLA
+1257 
-1266 EGEEKGA
+1266 
-1273 YTSAAGD
+1273 YTSAERENEWIFRP
-1280 KLTLDGFFVAEYT
+1280 DGTEAESFRFALMRGVPT
-1293 PASGQA
+1293 T
-1299 EKWNYFMMSDV
+1299 E
-1310 SVLLTSGESYKLLV
+1310 GESFDLFAVYAEQWECTLLSADWEV
-1324 LDDASFTETEVTET
+1324 AAFGGYGSGTFIDRLGRVFTVYCEIVDENTVRIYGAAFGEM
-1338 SVAGQYY
+1338 
-1345 VAERSYKVWLDG
+1345 WLTADFLSG
-1357 NGNMLYD
+1357 TFELYD
-1364 SNMSVY
+1364 
-1370 TYVVEGNVFK
+1370 
-1380 LTSYDD
+1380 
-1386 SGTPHVHEGKFAL
+1386 
-1399 ETDGYIETAFYSYG
+1399 
-1413 YSYLRLFKEK
+1413 
-1423 LEYTTV
+1423 
-1429 SFKLDDKS
+1429 
-1437 YTLAIFEN
+1437 
-1445 KFVYAY
+1445 
-1451 QYGQA
+1451 QA
-1456 IAYTGS
+1456 PA
-1462 VADYAAAKAAI
+1462 
-1473 AAKEDFEVT
+1473 E
-1482 LDGTV
+1482 
-1487 YTASYDSDSWAWTF
+1487 
-1501 TPKS
+1501 

>member
-25 LVFASCETGKT
+25 LVFAACETGKT

-53 AKAGDKIQL
+53 AKAGDKIDL

-131 EKVWRIVSQA
+131 EKVWQIVSQA

-843 VDYIGSEEVLYIP
+843 VDES
-856 ENITEVAPDAVQ
+856 
-868 GLLTLKMVIFGDKV
+868 
-882 TTVGDRAF
+882 
-890 VGNPYL
+890 
-896 VSVIFGTGIDHIG
+896 
-909 DDAFSMATYLIDIHF
+909 
-924 PNAEKAPSYIG
+924 G
-935 KNAFYRLDGIA
+935 KG
-946 LVPST
+946 
-951 TEWGGL
+951 
-957 MTVYVGGSFWGD
+957 
-969 ASPSAYVTL
+969 SAYIS
-978 FNVNNKAQDKDGN
+978 FPDG
-991 EVGAYSNDYS
+991 
-1001 DFVTIASEAGTDKK
+1001 
-1015 GKTYNLADGNKLFLS
+1015 S
-1030 GGDSAI
+1030 GG
-1036 LFVEADGVT
+1036 FV
-1045 RRIWGAYRYDD
+1045 
-1056 YEKITFRAGFTVDG
+1056 
-1070 EAVLYY
+1070 
-1076 GKPSGDDFVLR
+1076 
-1087 DKVFGA
+1087 
-1093 YDDGYITVVFDGYGA
+1093 
-1108 ASVVIN
+1108 
-1114 AELSDGTYTLNG
+1114 
-1126 NEITFAGID
+1126 AGID
-1135 GLASASFIP
+1135 GAYTAVVFGNADGETVYVEYIFTADFFAQGFEALAQDGYASFVFRYYPAMGNYFFVFDSSEQENYVIDDGESRIEFSVNGDGTAWLNSLLCAVTRDGDEFVLTTASGARGVVRVVGDGTAQLASSERGTYFALADGTPTLEKEMLFLDGFGGATMQRYVAATETSESRIEDVASGTYVRLDSASGYYEYDVSFADGGYENFRFAYGTITVGN
-1144 SETQEN
+1144 SAVAVYILYDESQEESFET
-1150 SSKLTLTYGGSSHT
+1150 SDGGTLLIDAYGQATFEDASG
-1164 LTYTGKEKGSYY
+1164 EKRAAIASRAA
-1176 DLKLGAKIE
+1176 DTVIE
-1185 LDGKNIDNEGGTA
+1185 GRELMRVRVLDADGKNYGAEKTYAVSEENGKKRLLPVDGGLGV
-1198 KIYFKHQE
+1198 YFL
-1206 YERKYKL
+1206 L
-1213 EGTKLYI
+1213 EGDKILSESKLVLDGLGGGVLYCG
-1220 IWIEGTDGS
+1220 ETQSEVKGT
-1229 EDVLWNWSFNSSTRK
+1229 
-1244 ITGYWNYHLDEYE
+1244 
-1257 YYFEFGLLA
+1257 
-1266 EGEEKGA
+1266 
-1273 YTSAAGD
+1273 YTSAERENEWIFRP
-1280 KLTLDGFFVAEYT
+1280 DGTEAESFRFALMRGVPT
-1293 PASGQA
+1293 T
-1299 EKWNYFMMSDV
+1299 E
-1310 SVLLTSGESYKLLV
+1310 GESFDLFAVYAEQWECTLLSA
-1324 LDDASFTETEVTET
+1324 DWEVAAFGGYGSGTFIDRLGRVF
-1338 SVAGQYY
+1338 SVYCEIVDENTVRIYGAAFG
-1345 VAERSYKVWLDG
+1345 EMWLTADFLSG
-1357 NGNMLYD
+1357 TFELYD
-1364 SNMSVY
+1364 
-1370 TYVVEGNVFK
+1370 
-1380 LTSYDD
+1380 
-1386 SGTPHVHEGKFAL
+1386 
-1399 ETDGYIETAFYSYG
+1399 
-1413 YSYLRLFKEK
+1413 
-1423 LEYTTV
+1423 
-1429 SFKLDDKS
+1429 
-1437 YTLAIFEN
+1437 
-1445 KFVYAY
+1445 
-1451 QYGQA
+1451 QA
-1456 IAYTGS
+1456 PA
-1462 VADYAAAKAAI
+1462 
-1473 AAKEDFEVT
+1473 E
-1482 LDGTV
+1482 
-1487 YTASYDSDSWAWTF
+1487 
-1501 TPKS
+1501 

>member
-685 QRVVTGENTYDG
+685 QRVITGENTYDE

-703 FAAEWFAPDTE
+703 FAADWFAPDTE

-843 VDYIGSEEVLYIP
+843 VDGS
-856 ENITEVAPDAVQ
+856 
-868 GLLTLKMVIFGDKV
+868 
-882 TTVGDRAF
+882 
-890 VGNPYL
+890 
-896 VSVIFGTGIDHIG
+896 
-909 DDAFSMATYLIDIHF
+909 
-924 PNAEKAPSYIG
+924 G
-935 KNAFYRLDGIA
+935 KG
-946 LVPST
+946 
-951 TEWGGL
+951 
-957 MTVYVGGSFWGD
+957 
-969 ASPSAYVTL
+969 SAYIS
-978 FNVNNKAQDKDGN
+978 FPDG
-991 EVGAYSNDYS
+991 
-1001 DFVTIASEAGTDKK
+1001 
-1015 GKTYNLADGNKLFLS
+1015 S
-1030 GGDSAI
+1030 GG
-1036 LFVEADGVT
+1036 FV
-1045 RRIWGAYRYDD
+1045 
-1056 YEKITFRAGFTVDG
+1056 
-1070 EAVLYY
+1070 
-1076 GKPSGDDFVLR
+1076 
-1087 DKVFGA
+1087 
-1093 YDDGYITVVFDGYGA
+1093 
-1108 ASVVIN
+1108 
-1114 AELSDGTYTLNG
+1114 
-1126 NEITFAGID
+1126 AGID
-1135 GLASASFIP
+1135 GAYTAVVFGNADGETVYVEYTFTADFFAQGFEALAQDGYASFVFRYYPAMGNYFFVFDSSEQENYVIDDGESRIEFSVNGDGTAWLNSLLCAVTRDGDEFVLTTASGARGVVRVVGDGTAQLASSERGTYFALADGTPTLEKEMLFLDGFGGATMQRYVAATETSKSRIEDVASG
-1144 SETQEN
+1144 
-1150 SSKLTLTYGGSSHT
+1150 TYVRLDSASGYYEYDVSFAD
-1164 LTYTGKEKGSYY
+1164 GSYENFRFAYGTITVGNSAVAVYILY
-1176 DLKLGAKIE
+1176 DESREETFETSDGGMLLIDAYGQATFEDASGEKRAAIASRAADTLIE
-1185 LDGKNIDNEGGTA
+1185 GRELMRVRVLDADGKNYGAEKTYAVSEENGKKRLLPVDGGLGV
-1198 KIYFKHQE
+1198 YFL
-1206 YERKYKL
+1206 L
-1213 EGTKLYI
+1213 EGDKIL
-1220 IWIEGTDGS
+1220 S
-1229 EDVLWNWSFNSSTRK
+1229 ESK
-1244 ITGYWNYHLDEYE
+1244 
-1257 YYFEFGLLA
+1257 
-1266 EGEEKGA
+1266 
-1273 YTSAAGD
+1273 
-1280 KLTLDGFFVAEYT
+1280 
-1293 PASGQA
+1293 
-1299 EKWNYFMMSDV
+1299 
-1310 SVLLTSGESYKLLV
+1310 LV
-1324 LDDASFTETEVTET
+1324 LDGLGGGVLYCGETQSEVKGTYT
-1338 SVAGQYY
+1338 A
-1345 VAERSYKVWLDG
+1345 AERKNEWIFRPDGTEAESFRFALMRGVPTTEGESFDLFAVYAEQWECTLLSADWEVAAFGGYGSGTFIDRLGRVFSVYCEIVDENTVRIYGAAFGEMWLTADFLSDTFE
-1357 NGNMLYD
+1357 LYD
-1364 SNMSVY
+1364 
-1370 TYVVEGNVFK
+1370 
-1380 LTSYDD
+1380 
-1386 SGTPHVHEGKFAL
+1386 
-1399 ETDGYIETAFYSYG
+1399 
-1413 YSYLRLFKEK
+1413 
-1423 LEYTTV
+1423 
-1429 SFKLDDKS
+1429 
-1437 YTLAIFEN
+1437 
-1445 KFVYAY
+1445 
-1451 QYGQA
+1451 QA
-1456 IAYTGS
+1456 PA
-1462 VADYAAAKAAI
+1462 
-1473 AAKEDFEVT
+1473 E
-1482 LDGTV
+1482 
-1487 YTASYDSDSWAWTF
+1487 
-1501 TPKS
+1501 

>member
-843 VDYIGSEEVLYIP
+843 VDES
-856 ENITEVAPDAVQ
+856 
-868 GLLTLKMVIFGDKV
+868 
-882 TTVGDRAF
+882 
-890 VGNPYL
+890 
-896 VSVIFGTGIDHIG
+896 
-909 DDAFSMATYLIDIHF
+909 
-924 PNAEKAPSYIG
+924 G
-935 KNAFYRLDGIA
+935 KG
-946 LVPST
+946 
-951 TEWGGL
+951 
-957 MTVYVGGSFWGD
+957 
-969 ASPSAYVTL
+969 SAYIS
-978 FNVNNKAQDKDGN
+978 FPDG
-991 EVGAYSNDYS
+991 
-1001 DFVTIASEAGTDKK
+1001 
-1015 GKTYNLADGNKLFLS
+1015 S
-1030 GGDSAI
+1030 GG
-1036 LFVEADGVT
+1036 FV
-1045 RRIWGAYRYDD
+1045 
-1056 YEKITFRAGFTVDG
+1056 
-1070 EAVLYY
+1070 
-1076 GKPSGDDFVLR
+1076 
-1087 DKVFGA
+1087 
-1093 YDDGYITVVFDGYGA
+1093 
-1108 ASVVIN
+1108 
-1114 AELSDGTYTLNG
+1114 
-1126 NEITFAGID
+1126 AGID
-1135 GLASASFIP
+1135 GAYTAVVFGNADGETVYVEYIFTADFFAQGFEALAQDGYASFVFRYYPAMGNYFFVFDSSEQENYVIDDGESRIEFSVNGDGTAWLNSLLCAVTRDGDEFVLTTASGARGVVRVVGDGTAQLASSERGTYFALADGTPTLEKEMLFLDGFGGATMQRYVAATETSESRIEDVASGTYVRLDSASGYYEYDVSFADGGYENFRFAYGTITVGN
-1144 SETQEN
+1144 SAVAVYILYDESQEESFET
-1150 SSKLTLTYGGSSHT
+1150 SDGGTLLIDAYGQATFEDASG
-1164 LTYTGKEKGSYY
+1164 EKRAAIASRAA
-1176 DLKLGAKIE
+1176 DTVIE
-1185 LDGKNIDNEGGTA
+1185 GRELMRVRVLDADGKNYGAEKTYAVSEENGKKRLLPVDGGLGV
-1198 KIYFKHQE
+1198 YFL
-1206 YERKYKL
+1206 L
-1213 EGTKLYI
+1213 EGDKIL
-1220 IWIEGTDGS
+1220 S
-1229 EDVLWNWSFNSSTRK
+1229 ESK
-1244 ITGYWNYHLDEYE
+1244 
-1257 YYFEFGLLA
+1257 
-1266 EGEEKGA
+1266 
-1273 YTSAAGD
+1273 
-1280 KLTLDGFFVAEYT
+1280 
-1293 PASGQA
+1293 
-1299 EKWNYFMMSDV
+1299 
-1310 SVLLTSGESYKLLV
+1310 LV
-1324 LDDASFTETEVTET
+1324 LDGLGGGVLYCGETQSEVKGTYTAAERENEWIFRPDGTETESFRFALMRGVPTTERESFDLFAVYAEQWECT
-1338 SVAGQYY
+1338 LLSADWEVAAFGGYGSGTFIDRLGRVFSVYCEIVDENTVRIYGAAFG
-1345 VAERSYKVWLDG
+1345 EMWLTADFLSG
-1357 NGNMLYD
+1357 TFELYD
-1364 SNMSVY
+1364 
-1370 TYVVEGNVFK
+1370 
-1380 LTSYDD
+1380 
-1386 SGTPHVHEGKFAL
+1386 
-1399 ETDGYIETAFYSYG
+1399 
-1413 YSYLRLFKEK
+1413 
-1423 LEYTTV
+1423 
-1429 SFKLDDKS
+1429 
-1437 YTLAIFEN
+1437 
-1445 KFVYAY
+1445 
-1451 QYGQA
+1451 QA
-1456 IAYTGS
+1456 PA
-1462 VADYAAAKAAI
+1462 
-1473 AAKEDFEVT
+1473 E
-1482 LDGTV
+1482 
-1487 YTASYDSDSWAWTF
+1487 
-1501 TPKS
+1501 

>member
-1 MAKNFKKKRL
+1 M
-11 FTVAALTVLLALAM
+11 AALTVLLALAM
-25 LVFASCETGKT
+25 LVFAACETGKT

-53 AKAGDKIQL
+53 AKAGDKIDL

-131 EKVWRIVSQA
+131 EKVWQIVSQA

-843 VDYIGSEEVLYIP
+843 VDES
-856 ENITEVAPDAVQ
+856 
-868 GLLTLKMVIFGDKV
+868 
-882 TTVGDRAF
+882 
-890 VGNPYL
+890 
-896 VSVIFGTGIDHIG
+896 
-909 DDAFSMATYLIDIHF
+909 
-924 PNAEKAPSYIG
+924 G
-935 KNAFYRLDGIA
+935 KG
-946 LVPST
+946 
-951 TEWGGL
+951 
-957 MTVYVGGSFWGD
+957 
-969 ASPSAYVTL
+969 SAYIS
-978 FNVNNKAQDKDGN
+978 FPDG
-991 EVGAYSNDYS
+991 
-1001 DFVTIASEAGTDKK
+1001 
-1015 GKTYNLADGNKLFLS
+1015 S
-1030 GGDSAI
+1030 GG
-1036 LFVEADGVT
+1036 FV
-1045 RRIWGAYRYDD
+1045 
-1056 YEKITFRAGFTVDG
+1056 
-1070 EAVLYY
+1070 
-1076 GKPSGDDFVLR
+1076 
-1087 DKVFGA
+1087 
-1093 YDDGYITVVFDGYGA
+1093 
-1108 ASVVIN
+1108 
-1114 AELSDGTYTLNG
+1114 
-1126 NEITFAGID
+1126 AGID
-1135 GLASASFIP
+1135 GAYTAVVFGNADGETVYVEYTFTADFFAQGFEALAQDGYASFVFRYYPAMGNYFFVFDSSEQENYVIDDGESRIEFSVNGDGTAWLNSLLCAVTRDGDEFVLTTASGARGVVRVVGDGTAQLASSERGTYFALADGTPTLEKEMLFLDGFGGATMQRYVAATETSESRIEDVASGTYVRLDSASGYYEYDVSFADGGYENFRFAYGTITVGN
-1144 SETQEN
+1144 SAVAVYILYDESQEESFET
-1150 SSKLTLTYGGSSHT
+1150 SDGGTLLIDAYGQATFEDASG
-1164 LTYTGKEKGSYY
+1164 EKRAAIASRAA
-1176 DLKLGAKIE
+1176 DTVIE
-1185 LDGKNIDNEGGTA
+1185 GRELMRVRVLDADGKNYGAEKTYAVSEENGKKRLLPVDGGLGV
-1198 KIYFKHQE
+1198 YFL
-1206 YERKYKL
+1206 L
-1213 EGTKLYI
+1213 EGDKILSESKLVLDGLGGGVLYCG
-1220 IWIEGTDGS
+1220 ETQSEVKGT
-1229 EDVLWNWSFNSSTRK
+1229 
-1244 ITGYWNYHLDEYE
+1244 
-1257 YYFEFGLLA
+1257 
-1266 EGEEKGA
+1266 
-1273 YTSAAGD
+1273 YTSAERENEWIFRP
-1280 KLTLDGFFVAEYT
+1280 DGTEAESFRFALMRGVPT
-1293 PASGQA
+1293 T
-1299 EKWNYFMMSDV
+1299 E
-1310 SVLLTSGESYKLLV
+1310 GESFDLFAVYAEQWECTLLSADWEV
-1324 LDDASFTETEVTET
+1324 AAFGGYGSGTFIDRLGRVFSVYCEIVDETTVRIYGAAFGEM
-1338 SVAGQYY
+1338 
-1345 VAERSYKVWLDG
+1345 WLTADFLSG
-1357 NGNMLYD
+1357 TFELYD
-1364 SNMSVY
+1364 
-1370 TYVVEGNVFK
+1370 
-1380 LTSYDD
+1380 
-1386 SGTPHVHEGKFAL
+1386 
-1399 ETDGYIETAFYSYG
+1399 
-1413 YSYLRLFKEK
+1413 
-1423 LEYTTV
+1423 
-1429 SFKLDDKS
+1429 
-1437 YTLAIFEN
+1437 
-1445 KFVYAY
+1445 
-1451 QYGQA
+1451 QA
-1456 IAYTGS
+1456 PA
-1462 VADYAAAKAAI
+1462 
-1473 AAKEDFEVT
+1473 E
-1482 LDGTV
+1482 
-1487 YTASYDSDSWAWTF
+1487 
-1501 TPKS
+1501 

>member
-25 LVFASCETGKT
+25 LVFAACETGKT

-53 AKAGDKIQL
+53 AKAGDKIDL

-131 EKVWRIVSQA
+131 EKVWQIVSQA

-453 SESVRFRFRI
+453 SESIRFRFRI

-650 TVWTEE
+650 SVWTEE

-843 VDYIGSEEVLYIP
+843 VDES
-856 ENITEVAPDAVQ
+856 
-868 GLLTLKMVIFGDKV
+868 
-882 TTVGDRAF
+882 
-890 VGNPYL
+890 
-896 VSVIFGTGIDHIG
+896 
-909 DDAFSMATYLIDIHF
+909 
-924 PNAEKAPSYIG
+924 G
-935 KNAFYRLDGIA
+935 KG
-946 LVPST
+946 
-951 TEWGGL
+951 
-957 MTVYVGGSFWGD
+957 
-969 ASPSAYVTL
+969 SAYIS
-978 FNVNNKAQDKDGN
+978 FPDG
-991 EVGAYSNDYS
+991 
-1001 DFVTIASEAGTDKK
+1001 
-1015 GKTYNLADGNKLFLS
+1015 S
-1030 GGDSAI
+1030 GG
-1036 LFVEADGVT
+1036 FV
-1045 RRIWGAYRYDD
+1045 
-1056 YEKITFRAGFTVDG
+1056 
-1070 EAVLYY
+1070 
-1076 GKPSGDDFVLR
+1076 
-1087 DKVFGA
+1087 
-1093 YDDGYITVVFDGYGA
+1093 
-1108 ASVVIN
+1108 
-1114 AELSDGTYTLNG
+1114 
-1126 NEITFAGID
+1126 AGID
-1135 GLASASFIP
+1135 GAYTAVVFGNADGETVYVEYTFTADFFAQGFEALAQDGYASFVFRYYPAMGNYFFVFDSSEQENYVIDDGESRIEFSVNGDGTAWLNSLLCAVTRDGDEFVLTTASGARGVVRVVGDGTAQLASSERGTYFALADGTPTLEKEMLFLDGFGGATMQRYVAATETSESRIEDVASGTYVRLDSASGYYEYDVSFADGGYENFRFAYGTITVGN
-1144 SETQEN
+1144 SAVAVYILYDESQEESFET
-1150 SSKLTLTYGGSSHT
+1150 SDGGTLLIDAYGQATFEDASG
-1164 LTYTGKEKGSYY
+1164 EKRAAIASRAA
-1176 DLKLGAKIE
+1176 DTVIE
-1185 LDGKNIDNEGGTA
+1185 GRELMRVRVLDADGKNYGAEKTYAVSEENGKKRLLPVDGGLGV
-1198 KIYFKHQE
+1198 YFL
-1206 YERKYKL
+1206 L
-1213 EGTKLYI
+1213 EGDKILSESKLVLDGLGGGVLYCG
-1220 IWIEGTDGS
+1220 ETQSEVKGT
-1229 EDVLWNWSFNSSTRK
+1229 
-1244 ITGYWNYHLDEYE
+1244 
-1257 YYFEFGLLA
+1257 
-1266 EGEEKGA
+1266 
-1273 YTSAAGD
+1273 YTSAERENEWIFRP
-1280 KLTLDGFFVAEYT
+1280 DGTEAESFRFALMRGVPT
-1293 PASGQA
+1293 T
-1299 EKWNYFMMSDV
+1299 E
-1310 SVLLTSGESYKLLV
+1310 GESFDLFAVYAEQWECTLLSA
-1324 LDDASFTETEVTET
+1324 DWEVAAFGGYGSGTFIDRLGRVF
-1338 SVAGQYY
+1338 SVYCEIVDENTVRIYGAAFG
-1345 VAERSYKVWLDG
+1345 EMWLTADFLSG
-1357 NGNMLYD
+1357 TFELYD
-1364 SNMSVY
+1364 
-1370 TYVVEGNVFK
+1370 
-1380 LTSYDD
+1380 
-1386 SGTPHVHEGKFAL
+1386 
-1399 ETDGYIETAFYSYG
+1399 
-1413 YSYLRLFKEK
+1413 
-1423 LEYTTV
+1423 
-1429 SFKLDDKS
+1429 
-1437 YTLAIFEN
+1437 
-1445 KFVYAY
+1445 
-1451 QYGQA
+1451 QA
-1456 IAYTGS
+1456 PA
-1462 VADYAAAKAAI
+1462 
-1473 AAKEDFEVT
+1473 E
-1482 LDGTV
+1482 
-1487 YTASYDSDSWAWTF
+1487 
-1501 TPKS
+1501 

>member
-25 LVFASCETGKT
+25 LVFAACETGKT

-53 AKAGDKIQL
+53 AKAGDKIDL

-275 ATVTYGAPHTVSESM
+275 ATVTYGAPHTVSESL

-397 YFDGDMTLTLTQVD
+397 YFDSDMTLTLTQVD

-685 QRVVTGENTYDG
+685 QRVITGENTYDE

-703 FAAEWFAPDTE
+703 FAADWFAPDTE

-843 VDYIGSEEVLYIP
+843 VDGS
-856 ENITEVAPDAVQ
+856 
-868 GLLTLKMVIFGDKV
+868 
-882 TTVGDRAF
+882 
-890 VGNPYL
+890 
-896 VSVIFGTGIDHIG
+896 
-909 DDAFSMATYLIDIHF
+909 
-924 PNAEKAPSYIG
+924 G
-935 KNAFYRLDGIA
+935 KG
-946 LVPST
+946 
-951 TEWGGL
+951 
-957 MTVYVGGSFWGD
+957 
-969 ASPSAYVTL
+969 SAYIS
-978 FNVNNKAQDKDGN
+978 FPDG
-991 EVGAYSNDYS
+991 
-1001 DFVTIASEAGTDKK
+1001 
-1015 GKTYNLADGNKLFLS
+1015 S
-1030 GGDSAI
+1030 GG
-1036 LFVEADGVT
+1036 FV
-1045 RRIWGAYRYDD
+1045 
-1056 YEKITFRAGFTVDG
+1056 
-1070 EAVLYY
+1070 
-1076 GKPSGDDFVLR
+1076 
-1087 DKVFGA
+1087 
-1093 YDDGYITVVFDGYGA
+1093 
-1108 ASVVIN
+1108 
-1114 AELSDGTYTLNG
+1114 
-1126 NEITFAGID
+1126 AGID
-1135 GLASASFIP
+1135 GAYTAVVFGNADGETVYVEYTFTADFFAQGFEALAQDGYASFVFRYYPAMGNYFFVFDSSEQENYVIDDGESRIEFSVNGDGTAWLNSLLCAVTRDGDEFVLTTASGARGVVRVVGDGTAQLASSERGTYFALADGTPTLEKEMLFLDGFGGATMQRYVAATETSKSRIEDVASG
-1144 SETQEN
+1144 
-1150 SSKLTLTYGGSSHT
+1150 TYVRLDSASGYYEYDVSFAD
-1164 LTYTGKEKGSYY
+1164 GSYENFRFAYGTITVGNSAVAVYILY
-1176 DLKLGAKIE
+1176 DESREETFETSDGGTLLIDAYGQATFEDASGEKRAAIASRAADTLIE
-1185 LDGKNIDNEGGTA
+1185 GRELMRVRVLDADGKNYGAEKTYAVSEENGKKRLLPVDGGLGV
-1198 KIYFKHQE
+1198 YFL
-1206 YERKYKL
+1206 L
-1213 EGTKLYI
+1213 EGDKIL
-1220 IWIEGTDGS
+1220 S
-1229 EDVLWNWSFNSSTRK
+1229 ESK
-1244 ITGYWNYHLDEYE
+1244 
-1257 YYFEFGLLA
+1257 
-1266 EGEEKGA
+1266 
-1273 YTSAAGD
+1273 
-1280 KLTLDGFFVAEYT
+1280 
-1293 PASGQA
+1293 
-1299 EKWNYFMMSDV
+1299 
-1310 SVLLTSGESYKLLV
+1310 LV
-1324 LDDASFTETEVTET
+1324 LDGLGGGVLYCGETQSEVKGTYTAAERENEWIFRPDDTETESFRFALMRGVPTTEGESFDLFAVYAEQWECT
-1338 SVAGQYY
+1338 LLSADWEVAAFGGYGSGTFIDRLGRVFSVYCEIVDENTVRIYGAAFG
-1345 VAERSYKVWLDG
+1345 EMWLTADFLSDTFE
-1357 NGNMLYD
+1357 LYD
-1364 SNMSVY
+1364 
-1370 TYVVEGNVFK
+1370 
-1380 LTSYDD
+1380 
-1386 SGTPHVHEGKFAL
+1386 
-1399 ETDGYIETAFYSYG
+1399 
-1413 YSYLRLFKEK
+1413 
-1423 LEYTTV
+1423 
-1429 SFKLDDKS
+1429 
-1437 YTLAIFEN
+1437 
-1445 KFVYAY
+1445 
-1451 QYGQA
+1451 QA
-1456 IAYTGS
+1456 PA
-1462 VADYAAAKAAI
+1462 
-1473 AAKEDFEVT
+1473 E
-1482 LDGTV
+1482 
-1487 YTASYDSDSWAWTF
+1487 
-1501 TPKS
+1501 

>member
-25 LVFASCETGKT
+25 LVFAACETGKT

-53 AKAGDKIQL
+53 AKAGDKIDL

-304 PEGEVVYAA
+304 PEGEVVYAE

-453 SESVRFRFRI
+453 SESIRFRFRI

-574 SGAETYFYSDG
+574 NGAETYFYSDG
-585 FGKAYYGEGAERREV
+585 FGKAYYGEGTERREV

-843 VDYIGSEEVLYIP
+843 VDES
-856 ENITEVAPDAVQ
+856 
-868 GLLTLKMVIFGDKV
+868 
-882 TTVGDRAF
+882 
-890 VGNPYL
+890 
-896 VSVIFGTGIDHIG
+896 
-909 DDAFSMATYLIDIHF
+909 
-924 PNAEKAPSYIG
+924 G
-935 KNAFYRLDGIA
+935 KG
-946 LVPST
+946 
-951 TEWGGL
+951 
-957 MTVYVGGSFWGD
+957 
-969 ASPSAYVTL
+969 SAYIS
-978 FNVNNKAQDKDGN
+978 FPDG
-991 EVGAYSNDYS
+991 
-1001 DFVTIASEAGTDKK
+1001 
-1015 GKTYNLADGNKLFLS
+1015 S
-1030 GGDSAI
+1030 GG
-1036 LFVEADGVT
+1036 FV
-1045 RRIWGAYRYDD
+1045 
-1056 YEKITFRAGFTVDG
+1056 
-1070 EAVLYY
+1070 
-1076 GKPSGDDFVLR
+1076 
-1087 DKVFGA
+1087 
-1093 YDDGYITVVFDGYGA
+1093 
-1108 ASVVIN
+1108 
-1114 AELSDGTYTLNG
+1114 
-1126 NEITFAGID
+1126 AGID
-1135 GLASASFIP
+1135 GAYTAVVFGNADGETVYVEYTFTADFFAQGFEALAQDGYASFVFRYYPAMGNYFFVFDSSEQENYVIDDGESRIEFSVNGDGTAWLNSLLCAVTRDGDEFVLTTASGARGVVRVVGDGTAQLASSERGTYFALADGTPTLEKEMLFLDGFGGATMQRYVAATETSESRIEDVASGTYVRLDSASGYYEYDVSFADGGYENFRFAYGTITVGN
-1144 SETQEN
+1144 SAVAVYILYDESQEESFET
-1150 SSKLTLTYGGSSHT
+1150 SDGGTLLIDAYGQATFEDASG
-1164 LTYTGKEKGSYY
+1164 EKRAAIASRAA
-1176 DLKLGAKIE
+1176 DTVIE
-1185 LDGKNIDNEGGTA
+1185 GRELMRVRVLDADGKNYGAEKTYAVSEENGKKRLLPVDGGLGV
-1198 KIYFKHQE
+1198 YFL
-1206 YERKYKL
+1206 L
-1213 EGTKLYI
+1213 EGDKILSESKLVLDGLGGGVLYCG
-1220 IWIEGTDGS
+1220 ETQSEVKGT
-1229 EDVLWNWSFNSSTRK
+1229 
-1244 ITGYWNYHLDEYE
+1244 
-1257 YYFEFGLLA
+1257 
-1266 EGEEKGA
+1266 
-1273 YTSAAGD
+1273 YTSAERENEWIFRP
-1280 KLTLDGFFVAEYT
+1280 DGTEAESFRFALMRGVPT
-1293 PASGQA
+1293 T
-1299 EKWNYFMMSDV
+1299 E
-1310 SVLLTSGESYKLLV
+1310 GESFDLFAVYAEQWECTLLSA
-1324 LDDASFTETEVTET
+1324 DWEVAAFGGYGSGTFIDRLGRVF
-1338 SVAGQYY
+1338 SVYCEIVDENTVRIYGAAFG
-1345 VAERSYKVWLDG
+1345 EMWLTADFLSG
-1357 NGNMLYD
+1357 TFELYD
-1364 SNMSVY
+1364 
-1370 TYVVEGNVFK
+1370 
-1380 LTSYDD
+1380 
-1386 SGTPHVHEGKFAL
+1386 
-1399 ETDGYIETAFYSYG
+1399 
-1413 YSYLRLFKEK
+1413 
-1423 LEYTTV
+1423 
-1429 SFKLDDKS
+1429 
-1437 YTLAIFEN
+1437 
-1445 KFVYAY
+1445 
-1451 QYGQA
+1451 QA
-1456 IAYTGS
+1456 PA
-1462 VADYAAAKAAI
+1462 
-1473 AAKEDFEVT
+1473 E
-1482 LDGTV
+1482 
-1487 YTASYDSDSWAWTF
+1487 
-1501 TPKS
+1501 

>member
-25 LVFASCETGKT
+25 LVFAACETGKT

-53 AKAGDKIQL
+53 AKAGDKIDL

-119 VLETSVFELEAG
+119 VLETSVFELEPG

-685 QRVVTGENTYDG
+685 QRVITGENTYDE

-703 FAAEWFAPDTE
+703 FAADWFAPDTE

-843 VDYIGSEEVLYIP
+843 VDES
-856 ENITEVAPDAVQ
+856 
-868 GLLTLKMVIFGDKV
+868 
-882 TTVGDRAF
+882 
-890 VGNPYL
+890 
-896 VSVIFGTGIDHIG
+896 
-909 DDAFSMATYLIDIHF
+909 
-924 PNAEKAPSYIG
+924 G
-935 KNAFYRLDGIA
+935 KG
-946 LVPST
+946 
-951 TEWGGL
+951 
-957 MTVYVGGSFWGD
+957 
-969 ASPSAYVTL
+969 SAYIS
-978 FNVNNKAQDKDGN
+978 FPDG
-991 EVGAYSNDYS
+991 
-1001 DFVTIASEAGTDKK
+1001 
-1015 GKTYNLADGNKLFLS
+1015 S
-1030 GGDSAI
+1030 GG
-1036 LFVEADGVT
+1036 FV
-1045 RRIWGAYRYDD
+1045 
-1056 YEKITFRAGFTVDG
+1056 
-1070 EAVLYY
+1070 
-1076 GKPSGDDFVLR
+1076 
-1087 DKVFGA
+1087 
-1093 YDDGYITVVFDGYGA
+1093 
-1108 ASVVIN
+1108 
-1114 AELSDGTYTLNG
+1114 
-1126 NEITFAGID
+1126 AGID
-1135 GLASASFIP
+1135 GAYTAVVFGNADGETVYVEYTFTADFFAQGFEALAQDGYASFVFRYYPAMGNYFFVFDSSEQENYVIDDGESRIEFSVNGDGTAWLNSLLCAVTRDGDEFVLTTASGARGVVRVVGDGTAQLASSERGTYFALADGTPTLEKEMLFLDGFGGATMQRYVAATETSESRIEDVASGTYVRLDSASGYYEYDVSFADGGYENFRFAYGTITVGN
-1144 SETQEN
+1144 SAVAVYILYDESREESFETSDGGMLLIDAYGQATFEDA
-1150 SSKLTLTYGGSSHT
+1150 SGEKRAAIASRAADTL
-1164 LTYTGKEKGSYY
+1164 
-1176 DLKLGAKIE
+1176 IE
-1185 LDGKNIDNEGGTA
+1185 GRELMRVRVLDADGKNYGAEKTYAVSEENGKKRLLPVDGGLGV
-1198 KIYFKHQE
+1198 YFL
-1206 YERKYKL
+1206 L
-1213 EGTKLYI
+1213 EGDKIL
-1220 IWIEGTDGS
+1220 S
-1229 EDVLWNWSFNSSTRK
+1229 ESK
-1244 ITGYWNYHLDEYE
+1244 
-1257 YYFEFGLLA
+1257 
-1266 EGEEKGA
+1266 
-1273 YTSAAGD
+1273 
-1280 KLTLDGFFVAEYT
+1280 
-1293 PASGQA
+1293 
-1299 EKWNYFMMSDV
+1299 
-1310 SVLLTSGESYKLLV
+1310 LV
-1324 LDDASFTETEVTET
+1324 LDGLGGGVLYCGETQSEVKGTYT
-1338 SVAGQYY
+1338 A
-1345 VAERSYKVWLDG
+1345 AERKNEWIFRPDGTEAESFRFALMRGVPTTEGESFDLFAVYAEQWECTLLSADWEVAAFGGYGSGTFIDRLGRVFSVYCEIVDENTVRIYGAAFGEMWLTADFLSG
-1357 NGNMLYD
+1357 TFELYD
-1364 SNMSVY
+1364 
-1370 TYVVEGNVFK
+1370 
-1380 LTSYDD
+1380 
-1386 SGTPHVHEGKFAL
+1386 
-1399 ETDGYIETAFYSYG
+1399 
-1413 YSYLRLFKEK
+1413 
-1423 LEYTTV
+1423 
-1429 SFKLDDKS
+1429 
-1437 YTLAIFEN
+1437 
-1445 KFVYAY
+1445 
-1451 QYGQA
+1451 QA
-1456 IAYTGS
+1456 PA
-1462 VADYAAAKAAI
+1462 
-1473 AAKEDFEVT
+1473 E
-1482 LDGTV
+1482 
-1487 YTASYDSDSWAWTF
+1487 
-1501 TPKS
+1501 

>member
-257 YYFVNTPQGAE
+257 YYFVNTPLGAE

-275 ATVTYGAPHTVSESM
+275 ATVTYGAPHTVSKSL

-304 PEGEVVYAA
+304 PEGEVVYAE

-453 SESVRFRFRI
+453 SESIRFRFRI

-574 SGAETYFYSDG
+574 NGAETYFYSDG

-685 QRVVTGENTYDG
+685 QRVVTGENTYDE

-703 FAAEWFAPDTE
+703 FAADWFAPDTE

-753 GSAVYTLKCDGFGK
+753 GSAVYTLKCNGFGK

-843 VDYIGSEEVLYIP
+843 VDESGKGSAYISFPDGSGGF
-856 ENITEVAPDAVQ
+856 VA
-868 GLLTLKMVIFGDKV
+868 
-882 TTVGDRAF
+882 
-890 VGNPYL
+890 
-896 VSVIFGTGIDHIG
+896 GID
-909 DDAFSMATYLIDIHF
+909 
-924 PNAEKAPSYIG
+924 
-935 KNAFYRLDGIA
+935 
-946 LVPST
+946 
-951 TEWGGL
+951 
-957 MTVYVGGSFWGD
+957 
-969 ASPSAYVTL
+969 
-978 FNVNNKAQDKDGN
+978 
-991 EVGAYSNDYS
+991 GAYTAVVFGN
-1001 DFVTIASEAGTDKK
+1001 
-1015 GKTYNLADGNKLFLS
+1015 ADGET
-1030 GGDSAI
+1030 
-1036 LFVEADGVT
+1036 V
-1045 RRIWGAYRYDD
+1045 

-1501 TPKS
+1501 TTKS

>member
-25 LVFASCETGKT
+25 LVFAACETGKT

-53 AKAGDKIQL
+53 AKAGDKIDL

-90 ETMPAENRTYYAKFT
+90 DTMPAENRTYYAKFT

-156 NSAVTENTVMPANGL
+156 NSEVTENTVMPANGL

-275 ATVTYGAPHTVSESM
+275 ATVTYGAPHTVSESR

-832 PEQGEKFCFAA
+832 PEQENYVIDDGESRIEFSVNGDGTAWLNSLLCA
-843 VDYIGSEEVLYIP
+843 VTRDGDEFVL
-856 ENITEVAPDAVQ
+856 
-868 GLLTLKMVIFGDKV
+868 
-882 TTVGDRAF
+882 TTASGARGVVRVVGDGTAQLASSERGTYF
-890 VGNPYL
+890 V
-896 VSVIFGTGIDHIG
+896 
-909 DDAFSMATYLIDIHF
+909 
-924 PNAEKAPSYIG
+924 
-935 KNAFYRLDGIA
+935 
-946 LVPST
+946 
-951 TEWGGL
+951 
-957 MTVYVGGSFWGD
+957 
-969 ASPSAYVTL
+969 
-978 FNVNNKAQDKDGN
+978 
-991 EVGAYSNDYS
+991 
-1001 DFVTIASEAGTDKK
+1001 
-1015 GKTYNLADGNKLFLS
+1015 LADGTPTLEKEMLFLDGFGGATMQRYVAATETSKSRIEDVASGTYVRLDSASGYYEYDVSFADGSYENFRFAYGTITVGNSAVAVYILYDESREETFETSDGGTLLIDAYGQATFEDASGEKRAAIASRAADTVIEGRELMRVRVLDADGKNYGAEKTYAVSEENGKKRLLPVDGGLGVYFLLEGDKILSESKLVLDGLGGGVLYCGETQSEVKGTYTSAERENEWIFRPDGTEAESFRFALMRGVPTTEGESFDLFAVYAEQWECTLLSADWEVAAFGGYGSGTFIDRLGRVFSVYCEIVDENTVRIYGAAFGEMWLTADFLS
-1030 GGDSAI
+1030 G
-1036 LFVEADGVT
+1036 
-1045 RRIWGAYRYDD
+1045 
-1056 YEKITFRAGFTVDG
+1056 TF
-1070 EAVLYY
+1070 E
-1076 GKPSGDDFVLR
+1076 
-1087 DKVFGA
+1087 
-1093 YDDGYITVVFDGYGA
+1093 
-1108 ASVVIN
+1108 
-1114 AELSDGTYTLNG
+1114 
-1126 NEITFAGID
+1126 
-1135 GLASASFIP
+1135 
-1144 SETQEN
+1144 
-1150 SSKLTLTYGGSSHT
+1150 
-1164 LTYTGKEKGSYY
+1164 
-1176 DLKLGAKIE
+1176 
-1185 LDGKNIDNEGGTA
+1185 
-1198 KIYFKHQE
+1198 
-1206 YERKYKL
+1206 
-1213 EGTKLYI
+1213 
-1220 IWIEGTDGS
+1220 
-1229 EDVLWNWSFNSSTRK
+1229 
-1244 ITGYWNYHLDEYE
+1244 
-1257 YYFEFGLLA
+1257 
-1266 EGEEKGA
+1266 
-1273 YTSAAGD
+1273 
-1280 KLTLDGFFVAEYT
+1280 
-1293 PASGQA
+1293 
-1299 EKWNYFMMSDV
+1299 
-1310 SVLLTSGESYKLLV
+1310 
-1324 LDDASFTETEVTET
+1324 
-1338 SVAGQYY
+1338 
-1345 VAERSYKVWLDG
+1345 
-1357 NGNMLYD
+1357 LYD
-1364 SNMSVY
+1364 
-1370 TYVVEGNVFK
+1370 
-1380 LTSYDD
+1380 
-1386 SGTPHVHEGKFAL
+1386 
-1399 ETDGYIETAFYSYG
+1399 
-1413 YSYLRLFKEK
+1413 
-1423 LEYTTV
+1423 
-1429 SFKLDDKS
+1429 
-1437 YTLAIFEN
+1437 
-1445 KFVYAY
+1445 
-1451 QYGQA
+1451 QA
-1456 IAYTGS
+1456 PA
-1462 VADYAAAKAAI
+1462 
-1473 AAKEDFEVT
+1473 E
-1482 LDGTV
+1482 
-1487 YTASYDSDSWAWTF
+1487 
-1501 TPKS
+1501 

>member
-25 LVFASCETGKT
+25 LVFAACETGKT

-53 AKAGDKIQL
+53 AKAGDKIDL

-453 SESVRFRFRI
+453 SESIRFRFRI

-685 QRVVTGENTYDG
+685 QRVVTGENTYDE

-703 FAAEWFAPDTE
+703 FAADWFAPDTE

-753 GSAVYTLKCDGFGK
+753 GSAVYTLKCNGFGK

-843 VDYIGSEEVLYIP
+843 VDES
-856 ENITEVAPDAVQ
+856 
-868 GLLTLKMVIFGDKV
+868 
-882 TTVGDRAF
+882 
-890 VGNPYL
+890 
-896 VSVIFGTGIDHIG
+896 
-909 DDAFSMATYLIDIHF
+909 
-924 PNAEKAPSYIG
+924 G
-935 KNAFYRLDGIA
+935 KG
-946 LVPST
+946 
-951 TEWGGL
+951 
-957 MTVYVGGSFWGD
+957 
-969 ASPSAYVTL
+969 SAYIS
-978 FNVNNKAQDKDGN
+978 FPDG
-991 EVGAYSNDYS
+991 
-1001 DFVTIASEAGTDKK
+1001 
-1015 GKTYNLADGNKLFLS
+1015 S
-1030 GGDSAI
+1030 GG
-1036 LFVEADGVT
+1036 FV
-1045 RRIWGAYRYDD
+1045 
-1056 YEKITFRAGFTVDG
+1056 
-1070 EAVLYY
+1070 
-1076 GKPSGDDFVLR
+1076 
-1087 DKVFGA
+1087 
-1093 YDDGYITVVFDGYGA
+1093 
-1108 ASVVIN
+1108 
-1114 AELSDGTYTLNG
+1114 
-1126 NEITFAGID
+1126 AGID
-1135 GLASASFIP
+1135 GAYTAVVFGNADGETVYVEYIFTADFFAQGFEALAQDGYASFVFRYYPAMGNYFFVFDSSEQENYVIDDGESRIEFSVNGDGTAWLNSLLCAVTRDGDEFVLTTASGARGVVRVVGDGTAQLASSERGTYFALADGTPTLEKEMLFLDGFGGATMQRYVAATETSESRIEDVASGTYVRLDSASGYYEYDVSFADGGYENFRFAYGTITVGN
-1144 SETQEN
+1144 SAVAVYILYDESREETFET
-1150 SSKLTLTYGGSSHT
+1150 SDGGTLLIDAYGQATFEDASG
-1164 LTYTGKEKGSYY
+1164 EKRAAIASRAA
-1176 DLKLGAKIE
+1176 DTVIE
-1185 LDGKNIDNEGGTA
+1185 GRELMRVRVLDADGKNYGAEKTYAVSEENGKKRLLPVDGGLGV
-1198 KIYFKHQE
+1198 YFL
-1206 YERKYKL
+1206 L
-1213 EGTKLYI
+1213 EGDKIL
-1220 IWIEGTDGS
+1220 S
-1229 EDVLWNWSFNSSTRK
+1229 ESK
-1244 ITGYWNYHLDEYE
+1244 
-1257 YYFEFGLLA
+1257 
-1266 EGEEKGA
+1266 
-1273 YTSAAGD
+1273 
-1280 KLTLDGFFVAEYT
+1280 
-1293 PASGQA
+1293 
-1299 EKWNYFMMSDV
+1299 
-1310 SVLLTSGESYKLLV
+1310 LV
-1324 LDDASFTETEVTET
+1324 LDGLGGGVLYCGETQSEVKGTYTAAERENEWIFRPDGTETESFRFALMRGVPTTERESFDLFAVYAEQWECT
-1338 SVAGQYY
+1338 LLSADWEVAAFGGYGSGTFIDRLGRVFSVYCEIVDENTVRIYGAAFG
-1345 VAERSYKVWLDG
+1345 EMWLTADFLSG
-1357 NGNMLYD
+1357 TFELYD
-1364 SNMSVY
+1364 
-1370 TYVVEGNVFK
+1370 
-1380 LTSYDD
+1380 
-1386 SGTPHVHEGKFAL
+1386 
-1399 ETDGYIETAFYSYG
+1399 
-1413 YSYLRLFKEK
+1413 
-1423 LEYTTV
+1423 
-1429 SFKLDDKS
+1429 
-1437 YTLAIFEN
+1437 
-1445 KFVYAY
+1445 
-1451 QYGQA
+1451 QA
-1456 IAYTGS
+1456 PA
-1462 VADYAAAKAAI
+1462 
-1473 AAKEDFEVT
+1473 E
-1482 LDGTV
+1482 
-1487 YTASYDSDSWAWTF
+1487 
-1501 TPKS
+1501 

>member
-767 GSLLKRGDA
+767 GSLLKRGNA

-843 VDYIGSEEVLYIP
+843 VDES
-856 ENITEVAPDAVQ
+856 
-868 GLLTLKMVIFGDKV
+868 
-882 TTVGDRAF
+882 
-890 VGNPYL
+890 
-896 VSVIFGTGIDHIG
+896 
-909 DDAFSMATYLIDIHF
+909 
-924 PNAEKAPSYIG
+924 G
-935 KNAFYRLDGIA
+935 KG
-946 LVPST
+946 
-951 TEWGGL
+951 
-957 MTVYVGGSFWGD
+957 
-969 ASPSAYVTL
+969 SAYIS
-978 FNVNNKAQDKDGN
+978 FPDG
-991 EVGAYSNDYS
+991 
-1001 DFVTIASEAGTDKK
+1001 
-1015 GKTYNLADGNKLFLS
+1015 S
-1030 GGDSAI
+1030 GG
-1036 LFVEADGVT
+1036 FV
-1045 RRIWGAYRYDD
+1045 
-1056 YEKITFRAGFTVDG
+1056 
-1070 EAVLYY
+1070 
-1076 GKPSGDDFVLR
+1076 
-1087 DKVFGA
+1087 
-1093 YDDGYITVVFDGYGA
+1093 
-1108 ASVVIN
+1108 
-1114 AELSDGTYTLNG
+1114 
-1126 NEITFAGID
+1126 AGID
-1135 GLASASFIP
+1135 GAYTAVVFGNADGETVYVEYTFTADFFAQGFEALAQDGYASFVFRYYPAMGNYFFVFDSSEQENYVIDDGESRIEFSVNGDGTAWLNSLLCAVTRDGDEFVLTTASGARGVVRVVGDGTAQLASSERGTYFALADGTPTLEKEMLFLDGFGGATMQRYVAATETSESRIEDVASGTYVRLDSASGYYEYDVSFADGGYENFRFAYGTITVGN
-1144 SETQEN
+1144 SAVAVYILYDESQEESFET
-1150 SSKLTLTYGGSSHT
+1150 SDGGTLLIDAYGQATFEDASG
-1164 LTYTGKEKGSYY
+1164 EKRAAIASRAA
-1176 DLKLGAKIE
+1176 DTVIE
-1185 LDGKNIDNEGGTA
+1185 GRELMRVRVLDADGKNYGAEKTYAVSEENGKKRLLPVDGGLGV
-1198 KIYFKHQE
+1198 YFL
-1206 YERKYKL
+1206 L
-1213 EGTKLYI
+1213 EGDKILSESKLVLDGLGGGVLYCG
-1220 IWIEGTDGS
+1220 ETQSEVKGT
-1229 EDVLWNWSFNSSTRK
+1229 
-1244 ITGYWNYHLDEYE
+1244 
-1257 YYFEFGLLA
+1257 
-1266 EGEEKGA
+1266 
-1273 YTSAAGD
+1273 YTSAERENEWIFRP
-1280 KLTLDGFFVAEYT
+1280 DGTEAESFRFALMRGVPT
-1293 PASGQA
+1293 T
-1299 EKWNYFMMSDV
+1299 E
-1310 SVLLTSGESYKLLV
+1310 GESFDLFAVYAEQWECTLLSA
-1324 LDDASFTETEVTET
+1324 DWEVAAFGGYGSGTFIDRLGRVF
-1338 SVAGQYY
+1338 SVYCEIVDENTVRIYGAAFG
-1345 VAERSYKVWLDG
+1345 EMWLTADFLSG
-1357 NGNMLYD
+1357 TFELYD
-1364 SNMSVY
+1364 
-1370 TYVVEGNVFK
+1370 
-1380 LTSYDD
+1380 
-1386 SGTPHVHEGKFAL
+1386 
-1399 ETDGYIETAFYSYG
+1399 
-1413 YSYLRLFKEK
+1413 
-1423 LEYTTV
+1423 
-1429 SFKLDDKS
+1429 
-1437 YTLAIFEN
+1437 
-1445 KFVYAY
+1445 
-1451 QYGQA
+1451 QA
-1456 IAYTGS
+1456 PA
-1462 VADYAAAKAAI
+1462 
-1473 AAKEDFEVT
+1473 E
-1482 LDGTV
+1482 
-1487 YTASYDSDSWAWTF
+1487 
-1501 TPKS
+1501 

>member
-25 LVFASCETGKT
+25 LVFAACETGKT

-53 AKAGDKIQL
+53 AKAGDKIDL

-119 VLETSVFELEAG
+119 VLETSVFELEPG

-275 ATVTYGAPHTVSESM
+275 ATVTYGAPHTVSESL

-397 YFDGDMTLTLTQVD
+397 YFDSDMTLTLTQVD

-685 QRVVTGENTYDG
+685 QRVITGENTYDE

-703 FAAEWFAPDTE
+703 FAADWFAPDTE

-843 VDYIGSEEVLYIP
+843 VDGS
-856 ENITEVAPDAVQ
+856 
-868 GLLTLKMVIFGDKV
+868 
-882 TTVGDRAF
+882 
-890 VGNPYL
+890 
-896 VSVIFGTGIDHIG
+896 
-909 DDAFSMATYLIDIHF
+909 
-924 PNAEKAPSYIG
+924 G
-935 KNAFYRLDGIA
+935 KG
-946 LVPST
+946 
-951 TEWGGL
+951 
-957 MTVYVGGSFWGD
+957 
-969 ASPSAYVTL
+969 SAYIS
-978 FNVNNKAQDKDGN
+978 FPDG
-991 EVGAYSNDYS
+991 
-1001 DFVTIASEAGTDKK
+1001 
-1015 GKTYNLADGNKLFLS
+1015 S
-1030 GGDSAI
+1030 GG
-1036 LFVEADGVT
+1036 FV
-1045 RRIWGAYRYDD
+1045 
-1056 YEKITFRAGFTVDG
+1056 
-1070 EAVLYY
+1070 
-1076 GKPSGDDFVLR
+1076 
-1087 DKVFGA
+1087 
-1093 YDDGYITVVFDGYGA
+1093 
-1108 ASVVIN
+1108 
-1114 AELSDGTYTLNG
+1114 
-1126 NEITFAGID
+1126 AGID
-1135 GLASASFIP
+1135 GAYTAVVFGNADGETVYVEYTFTADFFAQGFEALAQDGYASFVFRYYPAMGNYFFVFDSSEQENYVIDDGESRIEFSVNGDGTAWLNSLLCAVTRDGDEFVLTTASGARGVVRVVGDGTAQLASSERGTYFALADGTPTLEKEMLFLDGFGGATMQRYVAATETSESRIEDVASG
-1144 SETQEN
+1144 
-1150 SSKLTLTYGGSSHT
+1150 TYVRLDSASGYYEYDVSFAD
-1164 LTYTGKEKGSYY
+1164 GSYENFRFAYGTITVGNSAVAVYILY
-1176 DLKLGAKIE
+1176 DESREETFETSDGGMLLIDAYGQATFEDASGEKRAAIASRAADTVIE
-1185 LDGKNIDNEGGTA
+1185 GRELMRVRVLDADGKNYGAEKTYAVSEENGKKRLLPVDGGLGV
-1198 KIYFKHQE
+1198 YFL
-1206 YERKYKL
+1206 L
-1213 EGTKLYI
+1213 EGDKIL
-1220 IWIEGTDGS
+1220 S
-1229 EDVLWNWSFNSSTRK
+1229 ESK
-1244 ITGYWNYHLDEYE
+1244 
-1257 YYFEFGLLA
+1257 
-1266 EGEEKGA
+1266 
-1273 YTSAAGD
+1273 
-1280 KLTLDGFFVAEYT
+1280 
-1293 PASGQA
+1293 
-1299 EKWNYFMMSDV
+1299 
-1310 SVLLTSGESYKLLV
+1310 LV
-1324 LDDASFTETEVTET
+1324 LDGLGGGVLYCGETQSEVKGTYTAAERENEWIFRPDDTETESFRFALMRGVPTTEGESFDLFAVYAEQWECT
-1338 SVAGQYY
+1338 LLSADWEVAAFGGYGSGTFIDRLGRVFSVYCEIVDENTVRIYGAAFG
-1345 VAERSYKVWLDG
+1345 EMWLTADFLSDTFE
-1357 NGNMLYD
+1357 LYD
-1364 SNMSVY
+1364 
-1370 TYVVEGNVFK
+1370 
-1380 LTSYDD
+1380 
-1386 SGTPHVHEGKFAL
+1386 
-1399 ETDGYIETAFYSYG
+1399 
-1413 YSYLRLFKEK
+1413 
-1423 LEYTTV
+1423 
-1429 SFKLDDKS
+1429 
-1437 YTLAIFEN
+1437 
-1445 KFVYAY
+1445 
-1451 QYGQA
+1451 QA
-1456 IAYTGS
+1456 PA
-1462 VADYAAAKAAI
+1462 
-1473 AAKEDFEVT
+1473 E
-1482 LDGTV
+1482 
-1487 YTASYDSDSWAWTF
+1487 
-1501 TPKS
+1501 

>member
-25 LVFASCETGKT
+25 LVFAACETGKT

-53 AKAGDKIQL
+53 AKAGDKIDL

-119 VLETSVFELEAG
+119 VLETSVFELEPG

-214 RLGASVLKAP
+214 MLGASVLKAP

-275 ATVTYGAPHTVSESM
+275 ATVTYGAPHTVSESL

-397 YFDGDMTLTLTQVD
+397 YFDSDMTLTLTQVD

-685 QRVVTGENTYDG
+685 QRVITGENTYDG

-703 FAAEWFAPDTE
+703 FAADWFAPDTE

-843 VDYIGSEEVLYIP
+843 VDGS
-856 ENITEVAPDAVQ
+856 
-868 GLLTLKMVIFGDKV
+868 
-882 TTVGDRAF
+882 
-890 VGNPYL
+890 
-896 VSVIFGTGIDHIG
+896 
-909 DDAFSMATYLIDIHF
+909 
-924 PNAEKAPSYIG
+924 G
-935 KNAFYRLDGIA
+935 KG
-946 LVPST
+946 
-951 TEWGGL
+951 
-957 MTVYVGGSFWGD
+957 
-969 ASPSAYVTL
+969 SAYIS
-978 FNVNNKAQDKDGN
+978 FPDG
-991 EVGAYSNDYS
+991 
-1001 DFVTIASEAGTDKK
+1001 
-1015 GKTYNLADGNKLFLS
+1015 S
-1030 GGDSAI
+1030 GG
-1036 LFVEADGVT
+1036 FV
-1045 RRIWGAYRYDD
+1045 
-1056 YEKITFRAGFTVDG
+1056 
-1070 EAVLYY
+1070 
-1076 GKPSGDDFVLR
+1076 
-1087 DKVFGA
+1087 
-1093 YDDGYITVVFDGYGA
+1093 
-1108 ASVVIN
+1108 
-1114 AELSDGTYTLNG
+1114 
-1126 NEITFAGID
+1126 AGID
-1135 GLASASFIP
+1135 GAYTAVVFGNADGETVYVEYTFTADFFAQGFEALAQDGYASFVFRYYPAMGNYFFVFDSSEQENYVIDDGESRIEFSVNGDGTAWLNSLLCAVTRDGDEFVLTTASGARGVVRVVGDGTAQLASSERGTYFALADGTPTLEKEMLFLDGFGGATMQRYVAATETSKSRIEDVASG
-1144 SETQEN
+1144 
-1150 SSKLTLTYGGSSHT
+1150 TYVRLDSASGYYEYDVSFAD
-1164 LTYTGKEKGSYY
+1164 GSYENFRFAYGTITVGNSAVAVYILY
-1176 DLKLGAKIE
+1176 DESREETFETSDGGTLLIDAYGQATFEDASGEKRAAIASRAADTVIE
-1185 LDGKNIDNEGGTA
+1185 GRELMRVRVLDADGKNYGAEKTYAVSEENGKKRLLPVDGGLGV
-1198 KIYFKHQE
+1198 YFL
-1206 YERKYKL
+1206 L
-1213 EGTKLYI
+1213 EGDKIL
-1220 IWIEGTDGS
+1220 S
-1229 EDVLWNWSFNSSTRK
+1229 ESK
-1244 ITGYWNYHLDEYE
+1244 
-1257 YYFEFGLLA
+1257 
-1266 EGEEKGA
+1266 
-1273 YTSAAGD
+1273 
-1280 KLTLDGFFVAEYT
+1280 
-1293 PASGQA
+1293 
-1299 EKWNYFMMSDV
+1299 
-1310 SVLLTSGESYKLLV
+1310 LV
-1324 LDDASFTETEVTET
+1324 LDGLGGGVLYCGETQSEVKGTYT
-1338 SVAGQYY
+1338 A
-1345 VAERSYKVWLDG
+1345 AERENEWIFRPDGTEAESFRFALMRGVPTTEGESFDLFAVYAEQWECTLFSADWEVAAFGGYGSGTFIDRLGRVFSVYCEIVDENTVRIYGAAFGEMWLTADFLSDTFE
-1357 NGNMLYD
+1357 LYD
-1364 SNMSVY
+1364 
-1370 TYVVEGNVFK
+1370 
-1380 LTSYDD
+1380 
-1386 SGTPHVHEGKFAL
+1386 
-1399 ETDGYIETAFYSYG
+1399 
-1413 YSYLRLFKEK
+1413 
-1423 LEYTTV
+1423 
-1429 SFKLDDKS
+1429 
-1437 YTLAIFEN
+1437 
-1445 KFVYAY
+1445 
-1451 QYGQA
+1451 QA
-1456 IAYTGS
+1456 PA
-1462 VADYAAAKAAI
+1462 
-1473 AAKEDFEVT
+1473 E
-1482 LDGTV
+1482 
-1487 YTASYDSDSWAWTF
+1487 
-1501 TPKS
+1501 

>member
-357 RPVLGEKTGSYDP
+357 RPVLGEKTDSYDP

-685 QRVVTGENTYDG
+685 QRVITGENTYDE

-703 FAAEWFAPDTE
+703 FAADWFAPDTE

-843 VDYIGSEEVLYIP
+843 VDGS
-856 ENITEVAPDAVQ
+856 
-868 GLLTLKMVIFGDKV
+868 
-882 TTVGDRAF
+882 
-890 VGNPYL
+890 
-896 VSVIFGTGIDHIG
+896 
-909 DDAFSMATYLIDIHF
+909 
-924 PNAEKAPSYIG
+924 G
-935 KNAFYRLDGIA
+935 KG
-946 LVPST
+946 
-951 TEWGGL
+951 
-957 MTVYVGGSFWGD
+957 
-969 ASPSAYVTL
+969 SAYIS
-978 FNVNNKAQDKDGN
+978 FPDG
-991 EVGAYSNDYS
+991 
-1001 DFVTIASEAGTDKK
+1001 
-1015 GKTYNLADGNKLFLS
+1015 S
-1030 GGDSAI
+1030 GG
-1036 LFVEADGVT
+1036 FV
-1045 RRIWGAYRYDD
+1045 
-1056 YEKITFRAGFTVDG
+1056 
-1070 EAVLYY
+1070 
-1076 GKPSGDDFVLR
+1076 
-1087 DKVFGA
+1087 
-1093 YDDGYITVVFDGYGA
+1093 
-1108 ASVVIN
+1108 
-1114 AELSDGTYTLNG
+1114 
-1126 NEITFAGID
+1126 AGID
-1135 GLASASFIP
+1135 GAYTAVVFGNADGETVYVEYTFTADFFAQGFEALAQDGYASFVFRYYPAMGNYFFVFDSSEQENYVIDDGESRIEFSVNGDGTAWLNSLLCAVTRDGDEFVLTTASGARGVVRVVGDGTAQLASSERGTYFALADGTPTLEKEMLFLDGFGGATMQRYVAATETSESRIEDVASGTYVRLDSASGYYEYDVSFADGGYENFRFAYGTITVGN
-1144 SETQEN
+1144 SAVAVYILYDESQEESFET
-1150 SSKLTLTYGGSSHT
+1150 SDGGTLLIDAYGQATFEDASG
-1164 LTYTGKEKGSYY
+1164 EKRAAIASRAA
-1176 DLKLGAKIE
+1176 DTVIE
-1185 LDGKNIDNEGGTA
+1185 GRELMRVRVLDADGKNYGAEKTYAVSEENGKKRLLPVDGGLGV
-1198 KIYFKHQE
+1198 YFL
-1206 YERKYKL
+1206 L
-1213 EGTKLYI
+1213 EGDKILSESKLVLDGLGGGVLYCG
-1220 IWIEGTDGS
+1220 ETQSEVKGT
-1229 EDVLWNWSFNSSTRK
+1229 
-1244 ITGYWNYHLDEYE
+1244 
-1257 YYFEFGLLA
+1257 
-1266 EGEEKGA
+1266 
-1273 YTSAAGD
+1273 YTSAERENEWIFRP
-1280 KLTLDGFFVAEYT
+1280 DGTEAESFRFALMRGVPT
-1293 PASGQA
+1293 T
-1299 EKWNYFMMSDV
+1299 E
-1310 SVLLTSGESYKLLV
+1310 GESFDLFAVYAEQWECTLLSA
-1324 LDDASFTETEVTET
+1324 DWEVAAFGGYGSGTFIDRLGRVF
-1338 SVAGQYY
+1338 SVYCEIVDENTVRIYGAAFG
-1345 VAERSYKVWLDG
+1345 EMWLTADFLSG
-1357 NGNMLYD
+1357 TFELYD
-1364 SNMSVY
+1364 
-1370 TYVVEGNVFK
+1370 
-1380 LTSYDD
+1380 
-1386 SGTPHVHEGKFAL
+1386 
-1399 ETDGYIETAFYSYG
+1399 
-1413 YSYLRLFKEK
+1413 
-1423 LEYTTV
+1423 
-1429 SFKLDDKS
+1429 
-1437 YTLAIFEN
+1437 
-1445 KFVYAY
+1445 
-1451 QYGQA
+1451 QA
-1456 IAYTGS
+1456 PA
-1462 VADYAAAKAAI
+1462 
-1473 AAKEDFEVT
+1473 E
-1482 LDGTV
+1482 
-1487 YTASYDSDSWAWTF
+1487 
-1501 TPKS
+1501 

>member
-574 SGAETYFYSDG
+574 NGAETYFYSDG
-585 FGKAYYGEGAERREV
+585 FGKAYYGEGTERREV

-685 QRVVTGENTYDG
+685 QRVITGENTYDE

-703 FAAEWFAPDTE
+703 FAADWFAPDTE

-843 VDYIGSEEVLYIP
+843 VDES
-856 ENITEVAPDAVQ
+856 
-868 GLLTLKMVIFGDKV
+868 
-882 TTVGDRAF
+882 
-890 VGNPYL
+890 
-896 VSVIFGTGIDHIG
+896 
-909 DDAFSMATYLIDIHF
+909 
-924 PNAEKAPSYIG
+924 G
-935 KNAFYRLDGIA
+935 KG
-946 LVPST
+946 
-951 TEWGGL
+951 
-957 MTVYVGGSFWGD
+957 
-969 ASPSAYVTL
+969 SAYIS
-978 FNVNNKAQDKDGN
+978 FPDG
-991 EVGAYSNDYS
+991 
-1001 DFVTIASEAGTDKK
+1001 
-1015 GKTYNLADGNKLFLS
+1015 S
-1030 GGDSAI
+1030 GG
-1036 LFVEADGVT
+1036 FV
-1045 RRIWGAYRYDD
+1045 
-1056 YEKITFRAGFTVDG
+1056 
-1070 EAVLYY
+1070 
-1076 GKPSGDDFVLR
+1076 
-1087 DKVFGA
+1087 
-1093 YDDGYITVVFDGYGA
+1093 
-1108 ASVVIN
+1108 
-1114 AELSDGTYTLNG
+1114 
-1126 NEITFAGID
+1126 AGID
-1135 GLASASFIP
+1135 GAYTAVVFGNADGETVYVEYTFTADFFAQGFEALAQDGYASFVFRYYPAMGNYFFVFDSSEQENYVIDDGESRIEFSVNGDGTAWLNSLLCAVTRDGDEFVLTTASGARGVVRVVGDGTAQLASSERGTYFALADGTPTLEKEMLFLDGFGGATMQRYVAATETSESRIEDVASGTYVRLDSASGYYEYDVSFADGGYENFRFAYGTITVGN
-1144 SETQEN
+1144 SAVAVYILYDESREESFETSDGGMLLIDAYGQATFEDA
-1150 SSKLTLTYGGSSHT
+1150 SGEKRAAIASRAADTL
-1164 LTYTGKEKGSYY
+1164 
-1176 DLKLGAKIE
+1176 IE
-1185 LDGKNIDNEGGTA
+1185 GRELMRVRVLDADGKNYGAEKTYAVSEENGKKRLLPVDGGLGV
-1198 KIYFKHQE
+1198 YFL
-1206 YERKYKL
+1206 L
-1213 EGTKLYI
+1213 EGDKIL
-1220 IWIEGTDGS
+1220 S
-1229 EDVLWNWSFNSSTRK
+1229 ESK
-1244 ITGYWNYHLDEYE
+1244 
-1257 YYFEFGLLA
+1257 
-1266 EGEEKGA
+1266 
-1273 YTSAAGD
+1273 
-1280 KLTLDGFFVAEYT
+1280 
-1293 PASGQA
+1293 
-1299 EKWNYFMMSDV
+1299 
-1310 SVLLTSGESYKLLV
+1310 LV
-1324 LDDASFTETEVTET
+1324 LDGLGGGVLYCGETQSEVKGTYT
-1338 SVAGQYY
+1338 A
-1345 VAERSYKVWLDG
+1345 AERKNEWIFRPDGTEAESFRFALMRGVPTTEGESFDLFAVYAEQWECTLLSADWEVAAFGGYGSGTFIDRLGRVFSVYCEIVDENTVRIYGAAFGEMWLTADFLSG
-1357 NGNMLYD
+1357 TFELYD
-1364 SNMSVY
+1364 
-1370 TYVVEGNVFK
+1370 
-1380 LTSYDD
+1380 
-1386 SGTPHVHEGKFAL
+1386 
-1399 ETDGYIETAFYSYG
+1399 
-1413 YSYLRLFKEK
+1413 
-1423 LEYTTV
+1423 
-1429 SFKLDDKS
+1429 
-1437 YTLAIFEN
+1437 
-1445 KFVYAY
+1445 
-1451 QYGQA
+1451 QA
-1456 IAYTGS
+1456 PA
-1462 VADYAAAKAAI
+1462 
-1473 AAKEDFEVT
+1473 E
-1482 LDGTV
+1482 
-1487 YTASYDSDSWAWTF
+1487 
-1501 TPKS
+1501 

>member
-25 LVFASCETGKT
+25 LVFAACETGKT
-36 YTLTFETGNGS
+36 YTLTFETGTGS

-53 AKAGDKIQL
+53 AKAGDKIDL

-685 QRVVTGENTYDG
+685 QRVITGENTYDE

-703 FAAEWFAPDTE
+703 FAADWFAPDTE

-843 VDYIGSEEVLYIP
+843 VDES
-856 ENITEVAPDAVQ
+856 
-868 GLLTLKMVIFGDKV
+868 
-882 TTVGDRAF
+882 
-890 VGNPYL
+890 
-896 VSVIFGTGIDHIG
+896 
-909 DDAFSMATYLIDIHF
+909 
-924 PNAEKAPSYIG
+924 G
-935 KNAFYRLDGIA
+935 KG
-946 LVPST
+946 
-951 TEWGGL
+951 
-957 MTVYVGGSFWGD
+957 
-969 ASPSAYVTL
+969 SAYIS
-978 FNVNNKAQDKDGN
+978 FPDG
-991 EVGAYSNDYS
+991 
-1001 DFVTIASEAGTDKK
+1001 
-1015 GKTYNLADGNKLFLS
+1015 S
-1030 GGDSAI
+1030 GG
-1036 LFVEADGVT
+1036 FV
-1045 RRIWGAYRYDD
+1045 
-1056 YEKITFRAGFTVDG
+1056 
-1070 EAVLYY
+1070 
-1076 GKPSGDDFVLR
+1076 
-1087 DKVFGA
+1087 
-1093 YDDGYITVVFDGYGA
+1093 
-1108 ASVVIN
+1108 
-1114 AELSDGTYTLNG
+1114 
-1126 NEITFAGID
+1126 AGID
-1135 GLASASFIP
+1135 GAYTAVVFGNADGETVYVEYTFTADFFAQGFEALAQDGYASFVFRYYPAMGNYFFVFDSSEQENYVIDDGESRIEFSVNGDGTAWLNSLLCAVTRDGDEFVLTTASGARGVVRVVGDGTAQLASSERGTYFALADGTPTLEKEMLFLDGFGGATMQRYVAATETSKSRIEDVASGTYVRLDSASGYYEYDVSFADGGYENFRFAYGTITVGN
-1144 SETQEN
+1144 SAVAVYILYDESREETFETSDGGMLLIDAYGQATFEDA
-1150 SSKLTLTYGGSSHT
+1150 SGEKRAAIASRAADTL
-1164 LTYTGKEKGSYY
+1164 
-1176 DLKLGAKIE
+1176 IE
-1185 LDGKNIDNEGGTA
+1185 GRELMRVRVLDADGKNYGAEKTYAVSEENGKKRLLPVDGGLGV
-1198 KIYFKHQE
+1198 YFL
-1206 YERKYKL
+1206 L
-1213 EGTKLYI
+1213 EGDKIL
-1220 IWIEGTDGS
+1220 S
-1229 EDVLWNWSFNSSTRK
+1229 ESK
-1244 ITGYWNYHLDEYE
+1244 
-1257 YYFEFGLLA
+1257 
-1266 EGEEKGA
+1266 
-1273 YTSAAGD
+1273 
-1280 KLTLDGFFVAEYT
+1280 
-1293 PASGQA
+1293 
-1299 EKWNYFMMSDV
+1299 
-1310 SVLLTSGESYKLLV
+1310 LV
-1324 LDDASFTETEVTET
+1324 LDGLGGGVLYCGETQSEVKGTYT
-1338 SVAGQYY
+1338 A
-1345 VAERSYKVWLDG
+1345 AERENEWIFRPDGTEAESFRFALMRGVPTTEGESFDLFAVYAEQWECTLLSADWEVAAFGGYGSGTFIDRLGRVFSVYCEIVDENTVRIYGAAFGEMWLTADFLSDTFE
-1357 NGNMLYD
+1357 LYD
-1364 SNMSVY
+1364 
-1370 TYVVEGNVFK
+1370 
-1380 LTSYDD
+1380 
-1386 SGTPHVHEGKFAL
+1386 
-1399 ETDGYIETAFYSYG
+1399 
-1413 YSYLRLFKEK
+1413 
-1423 LEYTTV
+1423 
-1429 SFKLDDKS
+1429 
-1437 YTLAIFEN
+1437 
-1445 KFVYAY
+1445 
-1451 QYGQA
+1451 QA
-1456 IAYTGS
+1456 PA
-1462 VADYAAAKAAI
+1462 
-1473 AAKEDFEVT
+1473 E
-1482 LDGTV
+1482 
-1487 YTASYDSDSWAWTF
+1487 
-1501 TPKS
+1501 

>member
-25 LVFASCETGKT
+25 LVFAACETGKT

-53 AKAGDKIQL
+53 AKAGDKIDL

-131 EKVWRIVSQA
+131 EKVWRIASQA

-520 GEEIEVTYPNGDG
+520 GDEIEVTYPNGDG

-843 VDYIGSEEVLYIP
+843 VDES
-856 ENITEVAPDAVQ
+856 
-868 GLLTLKMVIFGDKV
+868 
-882 TTVGDRAF
+882 
-890 VGNPYL
+890 
-896 VSVIFGTGIDHIG
+896 
-909 DDAFSMATYLIDIHF
+909 
-924 PNAEKAPSYIG
+924 G
-935 KNAFYRLDGIA
+935 KG
-946 LVPST
+946 
-951 TEWGGL
+951 
-957 MTVYVGGSFWGD
+957 
-969 ASPSAYVTL
+969 SAYIS
-978 FNVNNKAQDKDGN
+978 FPDG
-991 EVGAYSNDYS
+991 
-1001 DFVTIASEAGTDKK
+1001 
-1015 GKTYNLADGNKLFLS
+1015 S
-1030 GGDSAI
+1030 GG
-1036 LFVEADGVT
+1036 FV
-1045 RRIWGAYRYDD
+1045 
-1056 YEKITFRAGFTVDG
+1056 
-1070 EAVLYY
+1070 
-1076 GKPSGDDFVLR
+1076 
-1087 DKVFGA
+1087 
-1093 YDDGYITVVFDGYGA
+1093 
-1108 ASVVIN
+1108 
-1114 AELSDGTYTLNG
+1114 
-1126 NEITFAGID
+1126 AGID
-1135 GLASASFIP
+1135 GAYTAVVFGNADGETVYVEYTFTADFFAQGFEALAQDGYASFVFRYYPAMGNYFFVFDSSEQENYVIDDGESRIEFSVNGDGTAWLNSLLCAVTRDGDEFVLTTASGARGVVRVVGDGTAQLASSERGTYFALADGTPTLEKEMLFLDGFGGATMQRYVAATETSESRIEDVASGTYVRLDSASGYYEYDVSFADGGYENFRFAYGTITVGN
-1144 SETQEN
+1144 SAVAVYILYDESQEESFET
-1150 SSKLTLTYGGSSHT
+1150 SDGGTLLIDAYGQATFEDASG
-1164 LTYTGKEKGSYY
+1164 EKRAAIASRAA
-1176 DLKLGAKIE
+1176 DTVIE
-1185 LDGKNIDNEGGTA
+1185 GRELMRVRVLDADGKNYGAEKTYAVSEENGKKRLLPVDGGLGV
-1198 KIYFKHQE
+1198 YFL
-1206 YERKYKL
+1206 L
-1213 EGTKLYI
+1213 EGDKILSESKLVLDGLGGGVLYCG
-1220 IWIEGTDGS
+1220 ETQSEVKGT
-1229 EDVLWNWSFNSSTRK
+1229 
-1244 ITGYWNYHLDEYE
+1244 
-1257 YYFEFGLLA
+1257 
-1266 EGEEKGA
+1266 
-1273 YTSAAGD
+1273 YTSAERENEWIFRP
-1280 KLTLDGFFVAEYT
+1280 DGTEAESFRFALMRGVPT
-1293 PASGQA
+1293 T
-1299 EKWNYFMMSDV
+1299 E
-1310 SVLLTSGESYKLLV
+1310 GESFDLFAVYAEQWECTLLSA
-1324 LDDASFTETEVTET
+1324 DWEVAAFGGYGSGTFIDRLGRVF
-1338 SVAGQYY
+1338 SVYCEIVDENTVRIYGAAFG
-1345 VAERSYKVWLDG
+1345 EMWLTADFLSG
-1357 NGNMLYD
+1357 TFELYD
-1364 SNMSVY
+1364 
-1370 TYVVEGNVFK
+1370 
-1380 LTSYDD
+1380 
-1386 SGTPHVHEGKFAL
+1386 
-1399 ETDGYIETAFYSYG
+1399 
-1413 YSYLRLFKEK
+1413 
-1423 LEYTTV
+1423 
-1429 SFKLDDKS
+1429 
-1437 YTLAIFEN
+1437 
-1445 KFVYAY
+1445 
-1451 QYGQA
+1451 QA
-1456 IAYTGS
+1456 PA
-1462 VADYAAAKAAI
+1462 
-1473 AAKEDFEVT
+1473 E
-1482 LDGTV
+1482 
-1487 YTASYDSDSWAWTF
+1487 
-1501 TPKS
+1501 

>member
-25 LVFASCETGKT
+25 LVFAACETGKT

-53 AKAGDKIQL
+53 AKAGDKIDL

-119 VLETSVFELEAG
+119 VLETSVFELEPG

-275 ATVTYGAPHTVSESM
+275 ATVTYGAPHTVSESL

-397 YFDGDMTLTLTQVD
+397 YFDSDMTLTLTQVD

-453 SESVRFRFRI
+453 SESIRFRFRI

-574 SGAETYFYSDG
+574 NGAETYFYSDG

-685 QRVVTGENTYDG
+685 QRVVTGENTYDE

-703 FAAEWFAPDTE
+703 FAADWFAPDTE

-753 GSAVYTLKCDGFGK
+753 GSAVYTLKCNGFGK

-843 VDYIGSEEVLYIP
+843 VDES
-856 ENITEVAPDAVQ
+856 
-868 GLLTLKMVIFGDKV
+868 
-882 TTVGDRAF
+882 
-890 VGNPYL
+890 
-896 VSVIFGTGIDHIG
+896 
-909 DDAFSMATYLIDIHF
+909 
-924 PNAEKAPSYIG
+924 G
-935 KNAFYRLDGIA
+935 KG
-946 LVPST
+946 
-951 TEWGGL
+951 
-957 MTVYVGGSFWGD
+957 
-969 ASPSAYVTL
+969 SAYIS
-978 FNVNNKAQDKDGN
+978 FPDG
-991 EVGAYSNDYS
+991 
-1001 DFVTIASEAGTDKK
+1001 
-1015 GKTYNLADGNKLFLS
+1015 S
-1030 GGDSAI
+1030 GG
-1036 LFVEADGVT
+1036 FV
-1045 RRIWGAYRYDD
+1045 
-1056 YEKITFRAGFTVDG
+1056 
-1070 EAVLYY
+1070 
-1076 GKPSGDDFVLR
+1076 
-1087 DKVFGA
+1087 
-1093 YDDGYITVVFDGYGA
+1093 
-1108 ASVVIN
+1108 
-1114 AELSDGTYTLNG
+1114 
-1126 NEITFAGID
+1126 AGID
-1135 GLASASFIP
+1135 GAYTAVVFGNADGETVYVEYIFTADFFAQGFEALAQDGYASFVFRYYPAMGNYFFVFDSSEQENYVIDDGESRIEFSVNGDGTAWLNSLLCAVTRDGDEFVLTTASGARGVVRVVGDGTAQLASSERGTYFALADGTPTLEKEMLFLDGFGGATMQRYVAATETSESRIEDVASGTYVRLDSASGYYEYDVSFADGGYENFRFAYGTITVGN
-1144 SETQEN
+1144 SAVAVYILYDESREETFET
-1150 SSKLTLTYGGSSHT
+1150 SDGGTLLIDAYGQATFEDASG
-1164 LTYTGKEKGSYY
+1164 EKRAAIASRAA
-1176 DLKLGAKIE
+1176 DTVIE
-1185 LDGKNIDNEGGTA
+1185 GRELMRVRVLDADGKNYGAEKTYAVSEENGKKRLLPVDGGLGV
-1198 KIYFKHQE
+1198 YFL
-1206 YERKYKL
+1206 L
-1213 EGTKLYI
+1213 EGDKIL
-1220 IWIEGTDGS
+1220 S
-1229 EDVLWNWSFNSSTRK
+1229 ESK
-1244 ITGYWNYHLDEYE
+1244 
-1257 YYFEFGLLA
+1257 
-1266 EGEEKGA
+1266 
-1273 YTSAAGD
+1273 
-1280 KLTLDGFFVAEYT
+1280 
-1293 PASGQA
+1293 
-1299 EKWNYFMMSDV
+1299 
-1310 SVLLTSGESYKLLV
+1310 LV
-1324 LDDASFTETEVTET
+1324 LDGLGGGVLYCGETQSEVKGTYTAAERENEWIFRPDGTETESFRFALMRGVPTTERESFDLFAVYAEQWECT
-1338 SVAGQYY
+1338 LLSADWEVAAFGGYGSGTFIDRLGRVFSVYCEIVDENTVRIYGAAFG
-1345 VAERSYKVWLDG
+1345 EMWLTADFLSG
-1357 NGNMLYD
+1357 TFELYD
-1364 SNMSVY
+1364 
-1370 TYVVEGNVFK
+1370 
-1380 LTSYDD
+1380 
-1386 SGTPHVHEGKFAL
+1386 
-1399 ETDGYIETAFYSYG
+1399 
-1413 YSYLRLFKEK
+1413 
-1423 LEYTTV
+1423 
-1429 SFKLDDKS
+1429 
-1437 YTLAIFEN
+1437 
-1445 KFVYAY
+1445 
-1451 QYGQA
+1451 QA
-1456 IAYTGS
+1456 PA
-1462 VADYAAAKAAI
+1462 
-1473 AAKEDFEVT
+1473 E
-1482 LDGTV
+1482 
-1487 YTASYDSDSWAWTF
+1487 
-1501 TPKS
+1501 

>member
-843 VDYIGSEEVLYIP
+843 VDES
-856 ENITEVAPDAVQ
+856 
-868 GLLTLKMVIFGDKV
+868 
-882 TTVGDRAF
+882 
-890 VGNPYL
+890 
-896 VSVIFGTGIDHIG
+896 
-909 DDAFSMATYLIDIHF
+909 
-924 PNAEKAPSYIG
+924 G
-935 KNAFYRLDGIA
+935 KG
-946 LVPST
+946 
-951 TEWGGL
+951 
-957 MTVYVGGSFWGD
+957 
-969 ASPSAYVTL
+969 SAYIS
-978 FNVNNKAQDKDGN
+978 FPDG
-991 EVGAYSNDYS
+991 
-1001 DFVTIASEAGTDKK
+1001 
-1015 GKTYNLADGNKLFLS
+1015 S
-1030 GGDSAI
+1030 GG
-1036 LFVEADGVT
+1036 FV
-1045 RRIWGAYRYDD
+1045 
-1056 YEKITFRAGFTVDG
+1056 
-1070 EAVLYY
+1070 
-1076 GKPSGDDFVLR
+1076 
-1087 DKVFGA
+1087 
-1093 YDDGYITVVFDGYGA
+1093 
-1108 ASVVIN
+1108 
-1114 AELSDGTYTLNG
+1114 
-1126 NEITFAGID
+1126 AGID
-1135 GLASASFIP
+1135 GAYTAVVFGNADGETVYVEYTFTADFFAQGFEALAQDGYASFVFRYYPAMGNYFFVFDSSEQENYVIDDGESRIEFSVNGDGTAWLNSLLCAVTRDGDEFVLTTASGARGVVRVVGDGTAQLASSERGTYFALADGTPTLEKEMLFLDGFGGATMQRYVAATETSESRIEDVASGTYVRLDSASGYYEYDVSFADGGYENFRFAYGTITVGN
-1144 SETQEN
+1144 SAVAVYILYDESQEESFETSDGGTLLIDAYGQATFEDASGEKRAAIASRAADTVIEGQE
-1150 SSKLTLTYGGSSHT
+1150 LMRVRVL
-1164 LTYTGKEKGSYY
+1164 
-1176 DLKLGAKIE
+1176 DA
-1185 LDGKNIDNEGGTA
+1185 DGKNYGAEKTYAVSEENGKKRLLPVDGGLGV
-1198 KIYFKHQE
+1198 YFL
-1206 YERKYKL
+1206 L
-1213 EGTKLYI
+1213 EGDKILSESKLVLDGLGGGVLYCG
-1220 IWIEGTDGS
+1220 ETQSEVKGT
-1229 EDVLWNWSFNSSTRK
+1229 
-1244 ITGYWNYHLDEYE
+1244 
-1257 YYFEFGLLA
+1257 
-1266 EGEEKGA
+1266 
-1273 YTSAAGD
+1273 YTSAERENEWIFRP
-1280 KLTLDGFFVAEYT
+1280 DGTEAESFRFALMRGVPT
-1293 PASGQA
+1293 T
-1299 EKWNYFMMSDV
+1299 E
-1310 SVLLTSGESYKLLV
+1310 GESFDLFAVYAEQWECTLLSA
-1324 LDDASFTETEVTET
+1324 DWEVAAFGGYGSGTFIDRLGRVF
-1338 SVAGQYY
+1338 SVYCEIVDENTVRIYGAAFG
-1345 VAERSYKVWLDG
+1345 EMWLTADFLSG
-1357 NGNMLYD
+1357 TFELYD
-1364 SNMSVY
+1364 
-1370 TYVVEGNVFK
+1370 
-1380 LTSYDD
+1380 
-1386 SGTPHVHEGKFAL
+1386 
-1399 ETDGYIETAFYSYG
+1399 
-1413 YSYLRLFKEK
+1413 
-1423 LEYTTV
+1423 
-1429 SFKLDDKS
+1429 
-1437 YTLAIFEN
+1437 
-1445 KFVYAY
+1445 
-1451 QYGQA
+1451 QA
-1456 IAYTGS
+1456 PA
-1462 VADYAAAKAAI
+1462 
-1473 AAKEDFEVT
+1473 E
-1482 LDGTV
+1482 
-1487 YTASYDSDSWAWTF
+1487 
-1501 TPKS
+1501 

>member
-25 LVFASCETGKT
+25 LVFAACETGKT

-53 AKAGDKIQL
+53 AKAGDKIDL

-453 SESVRFRFRI
+453 SESIRFRFRI

-574 SGAETYFYSDG
+574 NGAETYFYSDG

-685 QRVVTGENTYDG
+685 QRVVTGENTYDE

-703 FAAEWFAPDTE
+703 FAADWFAPDTE

-753 GSAVYTLKCDGFGK
+753 GSAVYTLKCNGFGK

-843 VDYIGSEEVLYIP
+843 VDES
-856 ENITEVAPDAVQ
+856 
-868 GLLTLKMVIFGDKV
+868 
-882 TTVGDRAF
+882 
-890 VGNPYL
+890 
-896 VSVIFGTGIDHIG
+896 
-909 DDAFSMATYLIDIHF
+909 
-924 PNAEKAPSYIG
+924 G
-935 KNAFYRLDGIA
+935 KG
-946 LVPST
+946 
-951 TEWGGL
+951 
-957 MTVYVGGSFWGD
+957 
-969 ASPSAYVTL
+969 SAYIS
-978 FNVNNKAQDKDGN
+978 FPDG
-991 EVGAYSNDYS
+991 
-1001 DFVTIASEAGTDKK
+1001 
-1015 GKTYNLADGNKLFLS
+1015 S
-1030 GGDSAI
+1030 GG
-1036 LFVEADGVT
+1036 FV
-1045 RRIWGAYRYDD
+1045 
-1056 YEKITFRAGFTVDG
+1056 
-1070 EAVLYY
+1070 
-1076 GKPSGDDFVLR
+1076 
-1087 DKVFGA
+1087 
-1093 YDDGYITVVFDGYGA
+1093 
-1108 ASVVIN
+1108 
-1114 AELSDGTYTLNG
+1114 
-1126 NEITFAGID
+1126 AGID
-1135 GLASASFIP
+1135 GAYTAVVFGNADGETVYVEYIFTADFFAQGFEALAQDGYASFVFRYYPAMGNYFFVFDSSEQENYVIDDGESRIEFSVNGDGTAWLNSLLCAVTRDGDEFVLTTASGARGVVRVVGDGTAQLASSERGTYFALADGTPTLEKEMLFLDGFGGATMQRYVAATETSESRIEDVASGTYVRLDSASGYYEYDVSFADGGYENFRFAYGTITVGN
-1144 SETQEN
+1144 SAVAVYILYDESREETFEM
-1150 SSKLTLTYGGSSHT
+1150 SDGGTLLIDAYGQATFEDASG
-1164 LTYTGKEKGSYY
+1164 EKRAAIASRAA
-1176 DLKLGAKIE
+1176 DTVIE
-1185 LDGKNIDNEGGTA
+1185 GRELMRVRVLDADGKNYGAEKTYAVSEENGKKRLLPVDGGLGV
-1198 KIYFKHQE
+1198 YFL
-1206 YERKYKL
+1206 L
-1213 EGTKLYI
+1213 EGDKIL
-1220 IWIEGTDGS
+1220 S
-1229 EDVLWNWSFNSSTRK
+1229 ESK
-1244 ITGYWNYHLDEYE
+1244 
-1257 YYFEFGLLA
+1257 
-1266 EGEEKGA
+1266 
-1273 YTSAAGD
+1273 
-1280 KLTLDGFFVAEYT
+1280 
-1293 PASGQA
+1293 
-1299 EKWNYFMMSDV
+1299 
-1310 SVLLTSGESYKLLV
+1310 LV
-1324 LDDASFTETEVTET
+1324 LDGLGGGVLYCGETQSEVKGTYTAAERENEWIFRPDGTETESFRFALMRGVPTTERESFDLFAVYAEQWECT
-1338 SVAGQYY
+1338 LLSADWEVAAFGGYGSGTFIDRLGRVFSVYCEIVDENTVRIYGAAFG
-1345 VAERSYKVWLDG
+1345 EMWLTADFLSG
-1357 NGNMLYD
+1357 TFELYD
-1364 SNMSVY
+1364 
-1370 TYVVEGNVFK
+1370 
-1380 LTSYDD
+1380 
-1386 SGTPHVHEGKFAL
+1386 
-1399 ETDGYIETAFYSYG
+1399 
-1413 YSYLRLFKEK
+1413 
-1423 LEYTTV
+1423 
-1429 SFKLDDKS
+1429 
-1437 YTLAIFEN
+1437 
-1445 KFVYAY
+1445 
-1451 QYGQA
+1451 QA
-1456 IAYTGS
+1456 PA
-1462 VADYAAAKAAI
+1462 
-1473 AAKEDFEVT
+1473 E
-1482 LDGTV
+1482 
-1487 YTASYDSDSWAWTF
+1487 
-1501 TPKS
+1501 

>member
-119 VLETSVFELEAG
+119 VLETSVFELEAD

-843 VDYIGSEEVLYIP
+843 VDES
-856 ENITEVAPDAVQ
+856 
-868 GLLTLKMVIFGDKV
+868 
-882 TTVGDRAF
+882 
-890 VGNPYL
+890 
-896 VSVIFGTGIDHIG
+896 
-909 DDAFSMATYLIDIHF
+909 
-924 PNAEKAPSYIG
+924 G
-935 KNAFYRLDGIA
+935 KG
-946 LVPST
+946 
-951 TEWGGL
+951 
-957 MTVYVGGSFWGD
+957 
-969 ASPSAYVTL
+969 SAYIS
-978 FNVNNKAQDKDGN
+978 FPDG
-991 EVGAYSNDYS
+991 
-1001 DFVTIASEAGTDKK
+1001 
-1015 GKTYNLADGNKLFLS
+1015 S
-1030 GGDSAI
+1030 GG
-1036 LFVEADGVT
+1036 FV
-1045 RRIWGAYRYDD
+1045 
-1056 YEKITFRAGFTVDG
+1056 
-1070 EAVLYY
+1070 
-1076 GKPSGDDFVLR
+1076 
-1087 DKVFGA
+1087 
-1093 YDDGYITVVFDGYGA
+1093 
-1108 ASVVIN
+1108 
-1114 AELSDGTYTLNG
+1114 
-1126 NEITFAGID
+1126 AGID
-1135 GLASASFIP
+1135 GAYTAVVFGNADGETVYVEYTFTADFFAQGFEALAQDGYASFVFRYYPAMGNYFFVFDSSEQENYVIDDGESRIEFSVNGDGTAWLNSLLCAVTRDGDEFVLTTASGARGVVRVVGDGTAQLASSERGTYFALADGTPTLEKEMLFLDGFGGATMQRYVAATETSESRIEDVASGTYVRLDSASGYYEYDVSFADGGYENFRFAYGTITVGN
-1144 SETQEN
+1144 SAVAVYILYDESQEESFET
-1150 SSKLTLTYGGSSHT
+1150 SDGGTLLIDAYGQATFEDASG
-1164 LTYTGKEKGSYY
+1164 EKRAAIASRAA
-1176 DLKLGAKIE
+1176 DTVIE
-1185 LDGKNIDNEGGTA
+1185 GRELMRVRVLDADGKNYGAEKTYAVSEENGKKRLLPVDGGLGV
-1198 KIYFKHQE
+1198 YFL
-1206 YERKYKL
+1206 L
-1213 EGTKLYI
+1213 EGDKILSESKLVLDGLGGGVLYCG
-1220 IWIEGTDGS
+1220 ETQSEVKGT
-1229 EDVLWNWSFNSSTRK
+1229 
-1244 ITGYWNYHLDEYE
+1244 
-1257 YYFEFGLLA
+1257 
-1266 EGEEKGA
+1266 
-1273 YTSAAGD
+1273 YTSAERENEWIFRP
-1280 KLTLDGFFVAEYT
+1280 DGTEAESFRFALMRGVPT
-1293 PASGQA
+1293 T
-1299 EKWNYFMMSDV
+1299 E
-1310 SVLLTSGESYKLLV
+1310 GESFDLFAVYAEQWECTLLSA
-1324 LDDASFTETEVTET
+1324 DWEVAAFGGYGSGTFIDRLGRVF
-1338 SVAGQYY
+1338 SVYCEIVDENTVRIYGAAFG
-1345 VAERSYKVWLDG
+1345 EMWLTADFLSG
-1357 NGNMLYD
+1357 TFELYD
-1364 SNMSVY
+1364 
-1370 TYVVEGNVFK
+1370 
-1380 LTSYDD
+1380 
-1386 SGTPHVHEGKFAL
+1386 
-1399 ETDGYIETAFYSYG
+1399 
-1413 YSYLRLFKEK
+1413 
-1423 LEYTTV
+1423 
-1429 SFKLDDKS
+1429 
-1437 YTLAIFEN
+1437 
-1445 KFVYAY
+1445 
-1451 QYGQA
+1451 QA
-1456 IAYTGS
+1456 PA
-1462 VADYAAAKAAI
+1462 
-1473 AAKEDFEVT
+1473 E
-1482 LDGTV
+1482 
-1487 YTASYDSDSWAWTF
+1487 
-1501 TPKS
+1501 

>member
-25 LVFASCETGKT
+25 LVFAACETGKT

-53 AKAGDKIQL
+53 AKAGDKIDL

-119 VLETSVFELEAG
+119 VLETSVFELEPG

-685 QRVVTGENTYDG
+685 QRVITGENTYDE

-703 FAAEWFAPDTE
+703 FAADWFAPDTE

-843 VDYIGSEEVLYIP
+843 VDES
-856 ENITEVAPDAVQ
+856 
-868 GLLTLKMVIFGDKV
+868 
-882 TTVGDRAF
+882 
-890 VGNPYL
+890 
-896 VSVIFGTGIDHIG
+896 
-909 DDAFSMATYLIDIHF
+909 
-924 PNAEKAPSYIG
+924 G
-935 KNAFYRLDGIA
+935 KG
-946 LVPST
+946 
-951 TEWGGL
+951 
-957 MTVYVGGSFWGD
+957 
-969 ASPSAYVTL
+969 SAYIS
-978 FNVNNKAQDKDGN
+978 FPDG
-991 EVGAYSNDYS
+991 
-1001 DFVTIASEAGTDKK
+1001 
-1015 GKTYNLADGNKLFLS
+1015 S
-1030 GGDSAI
+1030 GG
-1036 LFVEADGVT
+1036 FV
-1045 RRIWGAYRYDD
+1045 
-1056 YEKITFRAGFTVDG
+1056 
-1070 EAVLYY
+1070 
-1076 GKPSGDDFVLR
+1076 
-1087 DKVFGA
+1087 
-1093 YDDGYITVVFDGYGA
+1093 
-1108 ASVVIN
+1108 
-1114 AELSDGTYTLNG
+1114 
-1126 NEITFAGID
+1126 AGID
-1135 GLASASFIP
+1135 GAYTAVVFGNADGETVYVEYTFTADFFAQGFEALAQDGYASFVFRYYPAMGNYFFVFDSSEQENYVIDDGESRIEFSVNGDGTAWLNSLLCAVTRDGDEFVLTTASGARGVVRVVGDGTAQLASSERGTYFALADGTPTLEKEMLFLDGFGGATMQRYVAATETSKSRIEDVASG
-1144 SETQEN
+1144 
-1150 SSKLTLTYGGSSHT
+1150 TYVRLDSASGYYEYDVSFAD
-1164 LTYTGKEKGSYY
+1164 GSYENFRFAYGTITVGNSAVAVYILY
-1176 DLKLGAKIE
+1176 DESREETFETSDGGMLLIDAYGQATFEDASGEKRAAIASRAADTLIE
-1185 LDGKNIDNEGGTA
+1185 GRELMRVRVLDADGKNYGAEKTYAVSEENGKKRLLPVDGGLGV
-1198 KIYFKHQE
+1198 YFL
-1206 YERKYKL
+1206 L
-1213 EGTKLYI
+1213 EGDKIL
-1220 IWIEGTDGS
+1220 S
-1229 EDVLWNWSFNSSTRK
+1229 ESK
-1244 ITGYWNYHLDEYE
+1244 
-1257 YYFEFGLLA
+1257 
-1266 EGEEKGA
+1266 
-1273 YTSAAGD
+1273 
-1280 KLTLDGFFVAEYT
+1280 
-1293 PASGQA
+1293 
-1299 EKWNYFMMSDV
+1299 
-1310 SVLLTSGESYKLLV
+1310 LV
-1324 LDDASFTETEVTET
+1324 LDGLGGGVLYCGETQSEVKGTYTAAERENEWIFRPDDTETESFRFALMRGVPTTEGESFDLFAVYAEQWECT
-1338 SVAGQYY
+1338 LLSADWEVAAFGGYGSGTFIDRLGRVFSVYCEIVDENTVRIYGAAFG
-1345 VAERSYKVWLDG
+1345 EMWLTADFLSDTFE
-1357 NGNMLYD
+1357 LYD
-1364 SNMSVY
+1364 
-1370 TYVVEGNVFK
+1370 
-1380 LTSYDD
+1380 
-1386 SGTPHVHEGKFAL
+1386 
-1399 ETDGYIETAFYSYG
+1399 
-1413 YSYLRLFKEK
+1413 
-1423 LEYTTV
+1423 
-1429 SFKLDDKS
+1429 
-1437 YTLAIFEN
+1437 
-1445 KFVYAY
+1445 
-1451 QYGQA
+1451 QA
-1456 IAYTGS
+1456 PA
-1462 VADYAAAKAAI
+1462 
-1473 AAKEDFEVT
+1473 E
-1482 LDGTV
+1482 
-1487 YTASYDSDSWAWTF
+1487 
-1501 TPKS
+1501 

>member
-25 LVFASCETGKT
+25 LVFAACETGKT

-53 AKAGDKIQL
+53 AKAGDKIDL

-843 VDYIGSEEVLYIP
+843 VDES
-856 ENITEVAPDAVQ
+856 
-868 GLLTLKMVIFGDKV
+868 
-882 TTVGDRAF
+882 
-890 VGNPYL
+890 
-896 VSVIFGTGIDHIG
+896 
-909 DDAFSMATYLIDIHF
+909 
-924 PNAEKAPSYIG
+924 G
-935 KNAFYRLDGIA
+935 KG
-946 LVPST
+946 
-951 TEWGGL
+951 
-957 MTVYVGGSFWGD
+957 
-969 ASPSAYVTL
+969 SAYIS
-978 FNVNNKAQDKDGN
+978 FPDG
-991 EVGAYSNDYS
+991 
-1001 DFVTIASEAGTDKK
+1001 
-1015 GKTYNLADGNKLFLS
+1015 S
-1030 GGDSAI
+1030 GG
-1036 LFVEADGVT
+1036 FV
-1045 RRIWGAYRYDD
+1045 
-1056 YEKITFRAGFTVDG
+1056 
-1070 EAVLYY
+1070 
-1076 GKPSGDDFVLR
+1076 
-1087 DKVFGA
+1087 
-1093 YDDGYITVVFDGYGA
+1093 
-1108 ASVVIN
+1108 
-1114 AELSDGTYTLNG
+1114 
-1126 NEITFAGID
+1126 AGID
-1135 GLASASFIP
+1135 GAYTAVVFGNADGETVYVEYTFTADFFAQGFEALAQDGYASFVFRYYPAMGNYFFVFDSSEQENYVIDDGESRIEFSVNGDGTAWLNSLLCAVTRDGDEFVLTTASGARGVVRVVGDGTAQLASSERGTYFALADGTPTLEKEMLFLDGFGGATMQRYVAATETSESRIEDVASGTYVRLDSASGYYEYDVSFADGGYENFRFAYGTITVGN
-1144 SETQEN
+1144 SAVAVYILYDESREETFET
-1150 SSKLTLTYGGSSHT
+1150 SDGGTLLIDAYGQATFEDASG
-1164 LTYTGKEKGSYY
+1164 EKRAAIASRAA
-1176 DLKLGAKIE
+1176 DTVIE
-1185 LDGKNIDNEGGTA
+1185 GRELMRVRVLDADGKNYGAEKTYAVSEENGKKRLLPVDGGLGV
-1198 KIYFKHQE
+1198 YFL
-1206 YERKYKL
+1206 L
-1213 EGTKLYI
+1213 EGDKILSESKLVLDGLGGGVLYCG
-1220 IWIEGTDGS
+1220 ETQSEVKGT
-1229 EDVLWNWSFNSSTRK
+1229 
-1244 ITGYWNYHLDEYE
+1244 
-1257 YYFEFGLLA
+1257 
-1266 EGEEKGA
+1266 
-1273 YTSAAGD
+1273 YTSAERENEWIFRP
-1280 KLTLDGFFVAEYT
+1280 DGTEAESFRFALMRGVPT
-1293 PASGQA
+1293 T
-1299 EKWNYFMMSDV
+1299 E
-1310 SVLLTSGESYKLLV
+1310 GESFDLFAVYAEQWECTLLSA
-1324 LDDASFTETEVTET
+1324 DWEVAAFGGYGSGTFIDRLGRVF
-1338 SVAGQYY
+1338 SVYCEIVDENTVRIYGAAFG
-1345 VAERSYKVWLDG
+1345 EMWLTADFLSG
-1357 NGNMLYD
+1357 TFELYD
-1364 SNMSVY
+1364 
-1370 TYVVEGNVFK
+1370 
-1380 LTSYDD
+1380 
-1386 SGTPHVHEGKFAL
+1386 
-1399 ETDGYIETAFYSYG
+1399 
-1413 YSYLRLFKEK
+1413 
-1423 LEYTTV
+1423 
-1429 SFKLDDKS
+1429 
-1437 YTLAIFEN
+1437 
-1445 KFVYAY
+1445 
-1451 QYGQA
+1451 QA
-1456 IAYTGS
+1456 PA
-1462 VADYAAAKAAI
+1462 
-1473 AAKEDFEVT
+1473 E
-1482 LDGTV
+1482 
-1487 YTASYDSDSWAWTF
+1487 
-1501 TPKS
+1501 

>member
-685 QRVVTGENTYDG
+685 QRVVTGENTYDE

-703 FAAEWFAPDTE
+703 FAADWFAPDTE

-753 GSAVYTLKCDGFGK
+753 GSAVYTLKCNGFGK

-843 VDYIGSEEVLYIP
+843 VDES
-856 ENITEVAPDAVQ
+856 
-868 GLLTLKMVIFGDKV
+868 
-882 TTVGDRAF
+882 
-890 VGNPYL
+890 
-896 VSVIFGTGIDHIG
+896 
-909 DDAFSMATYLIDIHF
+909 
-924 PNAEKAPSYIG
+924 G
-935 KNAFYRLDGIA
+935 KG
-946 LVPST
+946 
-951 TEWGGL
+951 
-957 MTVYVGGSFWGD
+957 
-969 ASPSAYVTL
+969 SAYIS
-978 FNVNNKAQDKDGN
+978 FPDG
-991 EVGAYSNDYS
+991 
-1001 DFVTIASEAGTDKK
+1001 
-1015 GKTYNLADGNKLFLS
+1015 S
-1030 GGDSAI
+1030 GG
-1036 LFVEADGVT
+1036 FV
-1045 RRIWGAYRYDD
+1045 
-1056 YEKITFRAGFTVDG
+1056 
-1070 EAVLYY
+1070 
-1076 GKPSGDDFVLR
+1076 
-1087 DKVFGA
+1087 
-1093 YDDGYITVVFDGYGA
+1093 
-1108 ASVVIN
+1108 
-1114 AELSDGTYTLNG
+1114 
-1126 NEITFAGID
+1126 AGID
-1135 GLASASFIP
+1135 GAYTAVVFGNADGETVYVEYIFTADFFAQGFEALAQDGYASFVFRYYPAMGNYFFVFDSSEQENYVIDDGESRIEFSVNGDGTAWLNSLLCAVTRDGDEFVLTTASGARGVVRVVGDGTAQLASSERGTYFALADGTPTLEKEMLFLDGFGGATMQRYVAATETSESRIEDVASGTYVRLDSASGYYEYDVSFADGGYENFRFAYGTITVGN
-1144 SETQEN
+1144 SAVAVYILYDESQEESFET
-1150 SSKLTLTYGGSSHT
+1150 SDGGTLLIDAYGQATFEDASG
-1164 LTYTGKEKGSYY
+1164 EKRAAIASRAA
-1176 DLKLGAKIE
+1176 DTVIE
-1185 LDGKNIDNEGGTA
+1185 GRELMRVRVLDADGKNYGAEKTYAVSEENGKKRLLPVDGGLGV
-1198 KIYFKHQE
+1198 YFL
-1206 YERKYKL
+1206 L
-1213 EGTKLYI
+1213 EGDKILSESKLVLDGLGGGVLYCG
-1220 IWIEGTDGS
+1220 ETQSEVKGT
-1229 EDVLWNWSFNSSTRK
+1229 
-1244 ITGYWNYHLDEYE
+1244 
-1257 YYFEFGLLA
+1257 
-1266 EGEEKGA
+1266 
-1273 YTSAAGD
+1273 YTSAERENEWIFRP
-1280 KLTLDGFFVAEYT
+1280 DGTEAESFRFALMRGVPT
-1293 PASGQA
+1293 T
-1299 EKWNYFMMSDV
+1299 E
-1310 SVLLTSGESYKLLV
+1310 GESFDLFAVYAEQWECTLLSA
-1324 LDDASFTETEVTET
+1324 DWEVAAFGGYGSGTFIDRLGRVF
-1338 SVAGQYY
+1338 SVYCEIVDENTVRIYGAAFG
-1345 VAERSYKVWLDG
+1345 EMWLTADFLSG
-1357 NGNMLYD
+1357 TFELYD
-1364 SNMSVY
+1364 
-1370 TYVVEGNVFK
+1370 
-1380 LTSYDD
+1380 
-1386 SGTPHVHEGKFAL
+1386 
-1399 ETDGYIETAFYSYG
+1399 
-1413 YSYLRLFKEK
+1413 
-1423 LEYTTV
+1423 
-1429 SFKLDDKS
+1429 
-1437 YTLAIFEN
+1437 
-1445 KFVYAY
+1445 
-1451 QYGQA
+1451 QA
-1456 IAYTGS
+1456 PA
-1462 VADYAAAKAAI
+1462 
-1473 AAKEDFEVT
+1473 E
-1482 LDGTV
+1482 
-1487 YTASYDSDSWAWTF
+1487 
-1501 TPKS
+1501 

>member
-25 LVFASCETGKT
+25 LVFAACETGKT

-53 AKAGDKIQL
+53 AKAGDKIDL

-257 YYFVNTPQGAE
+257 YYFVNTPLGAE

-275 ATVTYGAPHTVSESM
+275 ATVTYGAPHTVSKSL

-304 PEGEVVYAA
+304 PEGEVVYAE

-753 GSAVYTLKCDGFGK
+753 GSAVYTLKCNGFGK

-843 VDYIGSEEVLYIP
+843 VDES
-856 ENITEVAPDAVQ
+856 
-868 GLLTLKMVIFGDKV
+868 
-882 TTVGDRAF
+882 
-890 VGNPYL
+890 
-896 VSVIFGTGIDHIG
+896 
-909 DDAFSMATYLIDIHF
+909 
-924 PNAEKAPSYIG
+924 G
-935 KNAFYRLDGIA
+935 KG
-946 LVPST
+946 
-951 TEWGGL
+951 
-957 MTVYVGGSFWGD
+957 
-969 ASPSAYVTL
+969 SAYIS
-978 FNVNNKAQDKDGN
+978 FPDG
-991 EVGAYSNDYS
+991 
-1001 DFVTIASEAGTDKK
+1001 
-1015 GKTYNLADGNKLFLS
+1015 S
-1030 GGDSAI
+1030 GG
-1036 LFVEADGVT
+1036 FV
-1045 RRIWGAYRYDD
+1045 
-1056 YEKITFRAGFTVDG
+1056 
-1070 EAVLYY
+1070 
-1076 GKPSGDDFVLR
+1076 
-1087 DKVFGA
+1087 
-1093 YDDGYITVVFDGYGA
+1093 
-1108 ASVVIN
+1108 
-1114 AELSDGTYTLNG
+1114 
-1126 NEITFAGID
+1126 AGID
-1135 GLASASFIP
+1135 GAYTAVVFGNADGETVYVEYIFTADFFAQGFEALAQDGYASFVFRYYPAMGNYFFVFDSSEQENYVIDDGESRIEFSVNGDGTAWLNSLLCAVTRDGDEFVLTTASGARGVVRVVGDGTAQLASSERGTYFALADGTPTLEKEMLFLDGFGGATMQRYVAATETSESRIEDVASGTYVRLDSASGYYEYDVSFADGGYENFRFAYGTITVGN
-1144 SETQEN
+1144 SAVAVYILYDESREETFET
-1150 SSKLTLTYGGSSHT
+1150 SDGGTLLIDAYGQATFEDASG
-1164 LTYTGKEKGSYY
+1164 EKRAAIASRAA
-1176 DLKLGAKIE
+1176 DTVIE
-1185 LDGKNIDNEGGTA
+1185 GRELMRVRVLDADGKNYGAEKTYAVSEENGKKRLLPVDGGLGV
-1198 KIYFKHQE
+1198 YFL
-1206 YERKYKL
+1206 L
-1213 EGTKLYI
+1213 EGDKILSESKLVLDGLGGGVLYCG
-1220 IWIEGTDGS
+1220 ETQSEVKGT
-1229 EDVLWNWSFNSSTRK
+1229 
-1244 ITGYWNYHLDEYE
+1244 
-1257 YYFEFGLLA
+1257 
-1266 EGEEKGA
+1266 
-1273 YTSAAGD
+1273 YTSAERENEWIFRP
-1280 KLTLDGFFVAEYT
+1280 DGTEAESFRFALMRGVPT
-1293 PASGQA
+1293 T
-1299 EKWNYFMMSDV
+1299 E
-1310 SVLLTSGESYKLLV
+1310 GESFDLFAVYAEQWECTLLSA
-1324 LDDASFTETEVTET
+1324 DWEVAAFGGYGSGTFIDRLGRVF
-1338 SVAGQYY
+1338 SVYCEIVDENTVRIYGAAFG
-1345 VAERSYKVWLDG
+1345 EMWLTADFLSG
-1357 NGNMLYD
+1357 TFELYD
-1364 SNMSVY
+1364 
-1370 TYVVEGNVFK
+1370 
-1380 LTSYDD
+1380 
-1386 SGTPHVHEGKFAL
+1386 
-1399 ETDGYIETAFYSYG
+1399 
-1413 YSYLRLFKEK
+1413 
-1423 LEYTTV
+1423 
-1429 SFKLDDKS
+1429 
-1437 YTLAIFEN
+1437 
-1445 KFVYAY
+1445 
-1451 QYGQA
+1451 QA
-1456 IAYTGS
+1456 PA
-1462 VADYAAAKAAI
+1462 
-1473 AAKEDFEVT
+1473 E
-1482 LDGTV
+1482 
-1487 YTASYDSDSWAWTF
+1487 
-1501 TPKS
+1501 

>member
-25 LVFASCETGKT
+25 LVFAACETGKT

-53 AKAGDKIQL
+53 AKAGDKIDL

-275 ATVTYGAPHTVSESM
+275 ATVTYGAPHTVSESL

-397 YFDGDMTLTLTQVD
+397 YFDSDMTLTLTQVD

-685 QRVVTGENTYDG
+685 QRVITGENTYDE

-703 FAAEWFAPDTE
+703 FAADWFAPDTE

-843 VDYIGSEEVLYIP
+843 VDGS
-856 ENITEVAPDAVQ
+856 
-868 GLLTLKMVIFGDKV
+868 
-882 TTVGDRAF
+882 
-890 VGNPYL
+890 
-896 VSVIFGTGIDHIG
+896 
-909 DDAFSMATYLIDIHF
+909 
-924 PNAEKAPSYIG
+924 G
-935 KNAFYRLDGIA
+935 KG
-946 LVPST
+946 
-951 TEWGGL
+951 
-957 MTVYVGGSFWGD
+957 
-969 ASPSAYVTL
+969 SAYIS
-978 FNVNNKAQDKDGN
+978 FPDG
-991 EVGAYSNDYS
+991 
-1001 DFVTIASEAGTDKK
+1001 
-1015 GKTYNLADGNKLFLS
+1015 S
-1030 GGDSAI
+1030 GG
-1036 LFVEADGVT
+1036 FV
-1045 RRIWGAYRYDD
+1045 
-1056 YEKITFRAGFTVDG
+1056 
-1070 EAVLYY
+1070 
-1076 GKPSGDDFVLR
+1076 
-1087 DKVFGA
+1087 
-1093 YDDGYITVVFDGYGA
+1093 
-1108 ASVVIN
+1108 
-1114 AELSDGTYTLNG
+1114 
-1126 NEITFAGID
+1126 AGID
-1135 GLASASFIP
+1135 GAYTAVVFGNADGETVYVEYTFTADFFAQGFEALAQDGYASFVFRYYPAMGNYFFVFDSSEQENYVIDDGESRIEFSVNGDGTAWLNSLLCAVTRDGDEFVLTTASGARGVVRVVGDGTAQLASSERGTYFALADGTPTLEKEMLFLDGFGGATMQRYVAATETSKSRIEDVASG
-1144 SETQEN
+1144 
-1150 SSKLTLTYGGSSHT
+1150 TYVRLDSASGYYEYDVSFAD
-1164 LTYTGKEKGSYY
+1164 GSYENFRFAYGTITVGNSAVAVYILY
-1176 DLKLGAKIE
+1176 DESREESFETSDGGMLLIDAYGQATFEDASGEKRAAIASRAADTLIE
-1185 LDGKNIDNEGGTA
+1185 GRELMRVRVLDADGKNYGAEKTYAVSEENGKKRLLPVDGGLGV
-1198 KIYFKHQE
+1198 YFL
-1206 YERKYKL
+1206 L
-1213 EGTKLYI
+1213 EGDKIL
-1220 IWIEGTDGS
+1220 S
-1229 EDVLWNWSFNSSTRK
+1229 ESK
-1244 ITGYWNYHLDEYE
+1244 
-1257 YYFEFGLLA
+1257 
-1266 EGEEKGA
+1266 
-1273 YTSAAGD
+1273 
-1280 KLTLDGFFVAEYT
+1280 
-1293 PASGQA
+1293 
-1299 EKWNYFMMSDV
+1299 
-1310 SVLLTSGESYKLLV
+1310 LV
-1324 LDDASFTETEVTET
+1324 LDGLGGGVLYCGETQSEVKGTYTAAERENEWIFRPDDTETESFRFALMRGVPTTEGESFDLFAVYAEQWECT
-1338 SVAGQYY
+1338 LLSADWEVAAFGGYGSGTFIDRLGRVFSVYCEIVDENTVRIYGAAFG
-1345 VAERSYKVWLDG
+1345 EMWLTADFLSG
-1357 NGNMLYD
+1357 TFELYD
-1364 SNMSVY
+1364 
-1370 TYVVEGNVFK
+1370 
-1380 LTSYDD
+1380 
-1386 SGTPHVHEGKFAL
+1386 
-1399 ETDGYIETAFYSYG
+1399 
-1413 YSYLRLFKEK
+1413 
-1423 LEYTTV
+1423 
-1429 SFKLDDKS
+1429 
-1437 YTLAIFEN
+1437 
-1445 KFVYAY
+1445 
-1451 QYGQA
+1451 QA
-1456 IAYTGS
+1456 PA
-1462 VADYAAAKAAI
+1462 
-1473 AAKEDFEVT
+1473 E
-1482 LDGTV
+1482 
-1487 YTASYDSDSWAWTF
+1487 
-1501 TPKS
+1501 

>member
-25 LVFASCETGKT
+25 LVFAACETGKT

-53 AKAGDKIQL
+53 AKAGDKIDL

-119 VLETSVFELEAG
+119 VLETSVFELEPG

-574 SGAETYFYSDG
+574 NGAETYFYSDG
-585 FGKAYYGEGAERREV
+585 FGKAYYGEGTERREV

-685 QRVVTGENTYDG
+685 QRVITGENTYDG

-703 FAAEWFAPDTE
+703 FAADWFAPDTE

-843 VDYIGSEEVLYIP
+843 VDGS
-856 ENITEVAPDAVQ
+856 
-868 GLLTLKMVIFGDKV
+868 
-882 TTVGDRAF
+882 
-890 VGNPYL
+890 
-896 VSVIFGTGIDHIG
+896 
-909 DDAFSMATYLIDIHF
+909 
-924 PNAEKAPSYIG
+924 G
-935 KNAFYRLDGIA
+935 KG
-946 LVPST
+946 
-951 TEWGGL
+951 
-957 MTVYVGGSFWGD
+957 
-969 ASPSAYVTL
+969 SAYIS
-978 FNVNNKAQDKDGN
+978 FPDG
-991 EVGAYSNDYS
+991 
-1001 DFVTIASEAGTDKK
+1001 
-1015 GKTYNLADGNKLFLS
+1015 S
-1030 GGDSAI
+1030 GG
-1036 LFVEADGVT
+1036 FV
-1045 RRIWGAYRYDD
+1045 
-1056 YEKITFRAGFTVDG
+1056 
-1070 EAVLYY
+1070 
-1076 GKPSGDDFVLR
+1076 
-1087 DKVFGA
+1087 
-1093 YDDGYITVVFDGYGA
+1093 
-1108 ASVVIN
+1108 
-1114 AELSDGTYTLNG
+1114 
-1126 NEITFAGID
+1126 AGID
-1135 GLASASFIP
+1135 GAYTAVVFGNADGETVYVEYTFTADFFAQGFEALAQDGYASFVFRYYPAMGNYFFVFDSSEQENYVIDDGESRIEFSVNGDGTAWLNSLLCAVTRDGDEFVLTTASGARGVVRVVGDGTAQLASSERGTYFALADGTPTLEKEMLFLDGFGGATMQRYVAATETSESRIEDVASG
-1144 SETQEN
+1144 
-1150 SSKLTLTYGGSSHT
+1150 TYVRLDSASGYYEYDVSFAD
-1164 LTYTGKEKGSYY
+1164 GSYENFRFAYGTITVGNSAVAVYILY
-1176 DLKLGAKIE
+1176 DESREETFETSDGGMLLIDAYGQATFEDASGEKRAAIASRAADTVIE
-1185 LDGKNIDNEGGTA
+1185 GRELMRVRVLDADGKNYGAEKTYAVSEENGKKRLLPVDGGLGV
-1198 KIYFKHQE
+1198 YFL
-1206 YERKYKL
+1206 L
-1213 EGTKLYI
+1213 EGDKIL
-1220 IWIEGTDGS
+1220 S
-1229 EDVLWNWSFNSSTRK
+1229 ESK
-1244 ITGYWNYHLDEYE
+1244 
-1257 YYFEFGLLA
+1257 
-1266 EGEEKGA
+1266 
-1273 YTSAAGD
+1273 
-1280 KLTLDGFFVAEYT
+1280 
-1293 PASGQA
+1293 
-1299 EKWNYFMMSDV
+1299 
-1310 SVLLTSGESYKLLV
+1310 LV
-1324 LDDASFTETEVTET
+1324 LDGLGGGVLYCGETQSEVKGTYTAAERENEWIFRPDDTETESFRFALMRGVPTTEGESFDLFAVYAEQWECT
-1338 SVAGQYY
+1338 LLSADWEVAAFGGYGSGTFIDRLGRVFSVYCEIVDENTVRIYGAAFG
-1345 VAERSYKVWLDG
+1345 EMWLTADFLSDTFE
-1357 NGNMLYD
+1357 LYD
-1364 SNMSVY
+1364 
-1370 TYVVEGNVFK
+1370 
-1380 LTSYDD
+1380 
-1386 SGTPHVHEGKFAL
+1386 
-1399 ETDGYIETAFYSYG
+1399 
-1413 YSYLRLFKEK
+1413 
-1423 LEYTTV
+1423 
-1429 SFKLDDKS
+1429 
-1437 YTLAIFEN
+1437 
-1445 KFVYAY
+1445 
-1451 QYGQA
+1451 QA
-1456 IAYTGS
+1456 PA
-1462 VADYAAAKAAI
+1462 
-1473 AAKEDFEVT
+1473 E
-1482 LDGTV
+1482 
-1487 YTASYDSDSWAWTF
+1487 
-1501 TPKS
+1501 